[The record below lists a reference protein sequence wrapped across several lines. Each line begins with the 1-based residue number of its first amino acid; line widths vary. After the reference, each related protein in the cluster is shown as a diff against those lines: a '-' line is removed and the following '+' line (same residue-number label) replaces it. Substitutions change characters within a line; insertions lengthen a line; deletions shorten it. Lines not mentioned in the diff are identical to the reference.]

1 MRRLKN
7 QKHKLGYGYKR
18 GKRVLC
24 VLQRGIHKGLS
35 LVLSF
40 CLAFQP
46 LLLQAQALG
55 ARSPVAQES
64 QGIKAADGVG
74 SVFRPT
80 VGKAGNDVPLIDI
93 VRPNGQGLSHNKYD
107 SFNVDTHG
115 VILNNSTEEVSRSQL
130 GGLVPGNG
138 NLRYSGAAKVILNE
152 VVSANRSRLEGV
164 SEVHGHMAD
173 VIIAN
178 PNGITCN
185 GCGFINTP
193 RVTLSTGQPIIG
205 ADGALSGLRVEGG
218 DITIGSRGADGSA
231 LDIFD
236 LVSRKISIGGPI
248 QVKGDLAVIAG
259 HNHFDY
265 DKREATS
272 LGSDGKEPELA
283 IDSSEFGGMY
293 AGQIRVI
300 ANDKGAGVK
309 MRGDMVAN
317 AGAMRLTSDGKLV
330 IAKARAKGAVKA
342 HSHHDSVHVKDLLF
356 SEEAVE
362 LKALKH
368 VELAEQ
374 ARVAASGAVDV
385 HADLIKLQSHA
396 LLASGIGSD
405 GQQSATGSLHLQAA
419 KLEAGN
425 GRIAAG
431 DLLEIQAATIDL
443 SRMQDNDQ
451 TGVSSLGDLTIKT
464 NQITA
469 LNNHI
474 GAKGNIV
481 LSADDAL
488 TVGAGHYSAGGSLL
502 VEAAELTSRARL
514 VAEQKIDL
522 YAHHGALIQEGTVWS
537 NGKITLDAYGALNHT
552 GDIVSMQQVALT
564 AGGMLTTSQESTILS
579 YDVVLSADALTQAG
593 TVEAQE
599 GALTLQVRDGV
610 ANNGTM
616 RGESVD
622 AHIGAFTNQGT
633 FIATDDLHL
642 MVSAQEGADPQQAFL
657 ENTSEGVLQS
667 GGVFVVIAGQ
677 LDNAGVLGSSG
688 ENVALN
694 VAGNVSNSGLI
705 YAKKSMDLFSDG
717 NLSNTQG
724 RIIAEEALT
733 IGGLKEIR
741 AGHINNEAG
750 LLSALAGEMKIVATS
765 FVNKS
770 AETTNSDQQNAT
782 HDEGAHVLARDGLRI
797 DVGSFENVDG
807 LISTQGAVNIVAD
820 SVIQAGHIE
829 IERGDLQLTSH
840 GDLSNSGTI
849 ESNDTIALHAQTNLS
864 QTGRIVSKKRV
875 ELSSDG
881 ILTMGET
888 SEVGAYDVTLKAGTL
903 AQAGLVEAQGGV
915 LTLESHGDLTN
926 SGTIASNGAITVNAQ
941 NTLNQTG
948 RIVSQKRIEL
958 STDGTLTLGE
968 TSQIGGYD
976 VALKAGTLNQAGLI
990 EAQGEELTLESYG
1003 DLTNSGMLASNGV
1016 IALRAQNTLNQT
1028 GRIVA
1033 QERIELSTDGTL
1045 TLGEPSK
1052 VAAYDVMLK
1061 AGTLTQ
1067 AGLVEAQGGVLTLNS
1082 HGVLSNSGI
1091 MVGGVVDA
1099 KLGSLANSGQL
1110 LASDS
1115 FTLIAESHDPSLG
1128 QVALVLNGEDG
1139 VLKSGGAFVLTADV
1153 LDNAG
1158 SIGSSG
1164 DGVALNVSADMS
1176 NSGLIYAKKSAI
1188 FSLDGDF
1195 INKFAD
1201 VIAEDNLIIRGLSGE
1216 RAGHVINSSGLL
1228 EAVSGDMTFD
1238 VSALTNMREGG
1249 VEVTDKVVGHSYV
1262 RGEWKKTE
1270 VRHEQIKENIDTTI
1284 IRQQPHFTNGA
1295 AQILAGRH
1303 LTVHAGD
1310 IRNSYSLI
1318 AANGNIE
1325 MQGDTL
1331 LNEGRDLI
1339 ETTKIVTEAHRRRKH
1354 CHTLLGGC
1362 TFTGIKDRGSTT
1374 DTKTTTRTYDA
1385 VYGTIEAGGTLD
1397 VKVTDTLD
1405 NHAVREGAGQIGLSS
1420 GNKGLT
1426 GVKNTDV
1433 DGFKPS
1439 ISYSSG
1445 DQGLAGGQTPDFDGS
1460 KPLISDDRLDGII
1473 NGLKGHKGLFAPST
1487 KTPAPESIQVPTQDG
1502 LSSVKTEL
1510 AGSQSP
1516 DVPFLIETRQ
1526 DFINP
1531 SKFLG
1536 SDYYLKKIGNY
1547 KPEHVFK
1554 RLGDA
1559 YFEYRLVGEQIF
1571 ELTGNRTL
1579 LDIED
1584 PNAQMQRLYDNAV
1597 EQQGPLGLVLGK
1609 PLTPQQIAGIKK
1621 DMIWLETHLV
1631 DGQEVLVPHVYLVPN
1646 SSLAQDVYG
1655 AKTQQENL
1663 ASARLKGNGVTLNA
1677 DRLTN
1682 SGAVVSDDALHVS
1695 TTQTLFNNGGFL
1707 LGTGAVELTSNGLL
1721 ANSSGVIHGDTVTMT
1736 GDTIVNSTAKIRD
1749 TNAYGFVDRAG
1760 QKGQILSDHELN
1772 IQSLGDLGA
1781 EGGEFTSG
1789 GPMTMII
1796 GGSAT
1801 FSALALE
1808 SDHKETL
1815 EKGHYN
1821 AQSSEH
1827 RLTEVKSDGDLTIV
1841 TGGALNLEGKFKAKG
1856 NGDFTSGGALTAT
1869 SVQDF
1874 NSSDWDYRGKEG
1886 DESKQKNKFRQQS
1899 TEVTTNK
1906 TTIEAEGELSMH
1918 AKDGHL
1924 TLDAIGAKS
1933 GGETHLA
1940 SDRGKVKLLTKK
1952 DQDFKDVYQRNENL
1966 VWWSE
1971 GDEGYLKETIEYVTI
1986 DAKGGMKIDAGDG
1999 IVVEYEATG
2008 DLDKSLE
2015 QLSRSPGLAWIKQL
2029 RDDPVLSKQVDW
2041 QAVKAEFK
2049 DWDYKAQGLTEAGAA
2064 LVALAV
2070 TAVTGGAA
2078 SGAASAI
2085 TGALGLGSSTAMN
2098 AAIQAGVQAL
2108 INKSA
2113 VALVNNRGNIAG
2125 ALHELGSSK
2134 NILSI
2139 VSSMLTAG
2147 LTSQITEMA
2156 GVGQSLPK
2164 TAPFVDRIALEAEK
2178 NLIKAAIGTGV
2189 QTALEGGSLDK
2200 NFFNNL
2206 RIALSDTV
2214 GKSLAE
2220 EIGTAKAEGKIDT
2233 VTQIVAH
2240 AGLGCLKGAVASG
2253 ACSAGAIGGA
2263 VGEATAMLQFK
2274 LWSKNLIQKE
2284 IAALDGRIPTAEEQA
2299 RINAKI
2305 EAQFAD
2311 FSDRAIDVA
2320 RITGGFAAALAGGD
2334 VNTGADAAGNAA
2346 ENNFLPAVAALAA
2359 FIVSLTPEELA
2370 ALSLFMAGGATIV
2383 QSPNNRTAIADF
2395 LTYWFASKNSA
2406 EDSEKTNQNS
2416 KEEKNKASQANAKDP
2431 QNNNDDD
2438 NDGKGKKLNKAREHH
2453 DKKRDEKKQEL
2464 NDEGCRT
2471 CKTEIVFKT
2480 KTDKGVVRSR
2490 ADIVYIENGK
2500 IKIGEVKTGKNSK
2513 LSEQQKILKEAYKEG
2528 NAEPTKGKFTEF
2540 LKDNKEFLEKYQKD
2554 FKDFKGSKK
2563 ELENEN
2569 RKWIKEQ
2576 LNNKLDK
2583 TDVNVFHYPGLFE

>member
-1 MRRLKN
+1 MRGLKD
-7 QKHKLGYGYKR
+7 QKHRLGYGYKLWQ
-18 GKRVLC
+18 RVLC

-236 LVSRKISIGGPI
+236 LVSRKISVGGPI

-259 HNHFDY
+259 RNHFDY

-374 ARVAASGAVDV
+374 ARVAASGTVDV
-385 HADLIKLQSHA
+385 GADLIKLQSHA

-464 NQITA
+464 NQISA

-514 VAEQKIDL
+514 VAEQKVDL

-537 NGKITLDAYGALNHT
+537 NGKITLDAHGALNHT

-610 ANNGTM
+610 INNGTM

-642 MVSAQEGADPQQAFL
+642 MVSTQEGADPQQAFL
-657 ENTSEGVLQS
+657 KNTSEGVLQS
-667 GGVFVVIAGQ
+667 GGVFVVTAGQ
-677 LDNAGVLGSSG
+677 LDNAGALGSSG

-717 NLSNTQG
+717 DLTNTQG
-724 RIIAEEALT
+724 RMIAEEALS
-733 IGGLKEIR
+733 IGGLKETR

-770 AETTNSDQQNAT
+770 AETTNSEQQNAT

-864 QTGRIVSKKRV
+864 QTGRIVSKKRI

-888 SEVGAYDVTLKAGTL
+888 SEVGAYDVTLKA
-903 AQAGLVEAQGGV
+903 
-915 LTLESHGDLTN
+915 S
-926 SGTIASNGAITVNAQ
+926 
-941 NTLNQTG
+941 
-948 RIVSQKRIEL
+948 
-958 STDGTLTLGE
+958 
-968 TSQIGGYD
+968 
-976 VALKAGTLNQAGLI
+976 
-990 EAQGEELTLESYG
+990 
-1003 DLTNSGMLASNGV
+1003 
-1016 IALRAQNTLNQT
+1016 
-1028 GRIVA
+1028 
-1033 QERIELSTDGTL
+1033 
-1045 TLGEPSK
+1045 
-1052 VAAYDVMLK
+1052 
-1061 AGTLTQ
+1061 TLTQ

-1082 HGVLSNSGI
+1082 HDVLSNSGI

-1115 FTLIAESHDPSLG
+1115 FTLVAKSHDPSLG

-1164 DGVALNVSADMS
+1164 DGVALNVSADLS

-1228 EAVSGDMTFD
+1228 EAVSGDMIFD

-1249 VEVTDKVVGHSYV
+1249 VEVSDKVISHSYV
-1262 RGEWKKTE
+1262 RGEWKDVE
-1270 VRHEQIKENIDTTI
+1270 NIDHLRIKENIDTTI
-1284 IRQQPHFTNGA
+1284 IRQQPHFTNNA
-1295 AQILAGRH
+1295 AQILVGHH
-1303 LTVHAGD
+1303 LTINAGD

-1325 MQGDTL
+1325 MHGDTL

-1339 ETTKIVTEAHRRRKH
+1339 ETTKIVTETRYRHKQCSITNPA
-1354 CHTLLGGC
+1354 CINGAEEWDGP
-1362 TFTGIKDRGSTT
+1362 TFTQTLK
-1374 DTKTTTRTYDA
+1374 RTYDA

-1397 VKVTDTLD
+1397 AKLTGYID
-1405 NHAVREGAGQIGLSS
+1405 NHAVREGVEQVGLSS
-1420 GNKGLT
+1420 GEKGLA
-1426 GVKNTDV
+1426 GVKNT
-1433 DGFKPS
+1433 
-1439 ISYSSG
+1439 
-1445 DQGLAGGQTPDFDGS
+1445 DFDGS

-1510 AGSQSP
+1510 DQTQSP
-1516 DVPFLIETRQ
+1516 DVPFLVETRQ

-1547 KPEHVFK
+1547 KPENVFK

-1579 LDIED
+1579 LDDED
-1584 PNAQMQRLYDNAV
+1584 PNAQMQTLYDNAV

-1609 PLTPQQIAGIKK
+1609 PLTPQQIAEIKK

-1631 DGQEVLVPHVYLVPN
+1631 DGQEVLVPHVYLASN
-1646 SSLAQDVYG
+1646 TSLAQDVYG
-1655 AKTQQENL
+1655 AKTQQGNL
-1663 ASARLKGNGVTLNA
+1663 ASARLKGNGVTIET

-1682 SGAVVSDDALHVS
+1682 SGTISSNGALHVS
-1695 TTQTLFNNGGFL
+1695 TTQTLFNDGGFL
-1707 LGTGAVELTSNGLL
+1707 LGSGAVDLSSGDLL
-1721 ANSSGVIHGDTVTMT
+1721 ANSSGVILGDIITLNAK
-1736 GDTIVNSTAKIRD
+1736 TIIDGTAKIRD
-1749 TNAYGFVDRAG
+1749 TNEYGFVDRSG
-1760 QKGQILSDHELN
+1760 QQAQIISIQDLN
-1772 IQSLGDLGA
+1772 IHSLGDLSMT
-1781 EGGEFTSG
+1781 GGQWSSG
-1789 GPMTMII
+1789 GSTTVIVD
-1796 GGSAT
+1796 GSAT
-1801 FSALALE
+1801 FGSLVLE

-1827 RLTEVKSDGDLTIV
+1827 RLTEVNSDGDLTIV
-1841 TGGALNLEGKFKAKG
+1841 TGGELNLEGKFKAKG
-1856 NGDFTSGGALTAT
+1856 NGDFTSGGALNVV
-1869 SVQDF
+1869 SEQDF
-1874 NSSDWDYRGKEG
+1874 NSFDLDLRGKEG
-1886 DESKQKNKFRQQS
+1886 DKSKQKNKFRQQS

-1906 TTIEAEGELSMH
+1906 TTIETEGNLSMH
-1918 AKDGHL
+1918 AQNGDL
-1924 TLDAIGAKS
+1924 TLDAAGLSS
-1933 GGETHLA
+1933 GGQTHLA
-1940 SDRGKVKLLTKK
+1940 SDTGKIKFLTNK

-1966 VWWSE
+1966 VWWNE
-1971 GDEGYLKETIEYVTI
+1971 RDKGYLKETIEHVTI
-1986 DAKGGMKIDAGDG
+1986 DAKGGIKLDAGDG
-1999 IVVEYEATG
+1999 FVVEYEATG

-2015 QLSRSPGLAWIKQL
+2015 QLSRSPGMAWIKQL
-2029 RDDPVLSKQVDW
+2029 RDDPELSKQVDW

-2134 NILSI
+2134 NVLSI

-2147 LTSQITEMA
+2147 LTSQLTEMA

-2164 TAPFVDRIALEAEK
+2164 TAPLVDRITREAEK

-2253 ACSAGAIGGA
+2253 ACTAGAVGGA
-2263 VGEATAMLQFK
+2263 VGEATAMLQFQ
-2274 LWSKNLIQKE
+2274 LWVQGIVKE
-2284 IAALDGRIPTAEEQA
+2284 EMGDLNGRTPTPEEEA

-2305 EAQFAD
+2305 DAQFAD
-2311 FSDRAIDVA
+2311 FRDHTIDVA
-2320 RITGGFAAALAGGD
+2320 RAAGGVAAALAGGD
-2334 VNTGADAAGNAA
+2334 VDAGADAAGNAA
-2346 ENNFLPAVAALAA
+2346 ANNFL
-2359 FIVSLTPEELA
+2359 
-2370 ALSLFMAGGATIV
+2370 G
-2383 QSPNNRTAIADF
+2383 
-2395 LTYWFASKNSA
+2395 SA
-2406 EDSEKTNQNS
+2406 Q
-2416 KEEKNKASQANAKDP
+2416 
-2431 QNNNDDD
+2431 
-2438 NDGKGKKLNKAREHH
+2438 
-2453 DKKRDEKKQEL
+2453 
-2464 NDEGCRT
+2464 
-2471 CKTEIVFKT
+2471 
-2480 KTDKGVVRSR
+2480 R
-2490 ADIVYIENGK
+2490 A
-2500 IKIGEVKTGKNSK
+2500 
-2513 LSEQQKILKEAYKEG
+2513 QM
-2528 NAEPTKGKFTEF
+2528 
-2540 LKDNKEFLEKYQKD
+2540 
-2554 FKDFKGSKK
+2554 KK
-2563 ELENEN
+2563 ELEECPDDQC
-2569 RKWIKEQ
+2569 RR
-2576 LNNKLDK
+2576 
-2583 TDVNVFHYPGLFE
+2583 DVNEKWFEIDEQQDRTFSTGLMAGLIADIPIKLYELADGAVKNMMLQMIIFASNPRGGVEKSVKDIGTGASWVVSGHVIDDVWEGAGQFWGGVEDSFIGDIDYVKENLEKAGVDGAFNAGFESGRLSAGVLENFAGGAGVVKGGIKLGEKAVIKFNARKDFAQFASKKNLAELAAQGDPDKLAARKELTKLAAKEKKLWLKEKPTKFTDSKFGQTNKAYQRDDLFDPNKMVSWTVKGEEVWGTNIERMETGRAPIGYDGEPVELHHLKQTHEGPIAEIGSKDHNKYSSVIHAPSKTHQSLIEREKFNKWREEYWKERAKGYREQKNSNLGEIIDMKWGIIGLDFDRWGQEHRQ

>member
-1 MRRLKN
+1 MRGLKD
-7 QKHKLGYGYKR
+7 QKHRLGYGYKLWQ
-18 GKRVLC
+18 RVLC

-218 DITIGSRGADGSA
+218 DITIGARGADGSA

-259 HNHFDY
+259 RNHFDY

-368 VELAEQ
+368 VELEKN
-374 ARVAASGAVDV
+374 ARVAASGTVDV
-385 HADLIKLQSHA
+385 GADLIKLQSHA

-405 GQQSATGSLHLQAA
+405 GQQSATGFLHLQAA

-481 LSADDAL
+481 LSADDGL

-514 VAEQKIDL
+514 VAEQKVDL
-522 YAHHGALIQEGTVWS
+522 YAHHGALIQEGTVLS
-537 NGKITLDAYGALNHT
+537 NGKITLDAHGALNHT

-642 MVSAQEGADPQQAFL
+642 MVSTQEGADPQQAFL
-657 ENTSEGVLQS
+657 KNTSEGVLQS
-667 GGVFVVIAGQ
+667 GGVFVVTAGQ
-677 LDNAGVLGSSG
+677 LDNAGALGSSG

-705 YAKKSMDLFSDG
+705 YAKKSMDVFSDG
-717 NLSNTQG
+717 DLTNTQG
-724 RIIAEEALT
+724 RMIAEEALS

-770 AETTNSDQQNAT
+770 AEATNSDQQNAT

-864 QTGRIVSKKRV
+864 QTGRIVSQKRI

-881 ILTMGET
+881 ILTLGET
-888 SEVGAYDVTLKAGTL
+888 SEVGAYDVT
-903 AQAGLVEAQGGV
+903 
-915 LTLESHGDLTN
+915 
-926 SGTIASNGAITVNAQ
+926 
-941 NTLNQTG
+941 
-948 RIVSQKRIEL
+948 
-958 STDGTLTLGE
+958 
-968 TSQIGGYD
+968 
-976 VALKAGTLNQAGLI
+976 
-990 EAQGEELTLESYG
+990 
-1003 DLTNSGMLASNGV
+1003 
-1016 IALRAQNTLNQT
+1016 
-1028 GRIVA
+1028 
-1033 QERIELSTDGTL
+1033 
-1045 TLGEPSK
+1045 
-1052 VAAYDVMLK
+1052 LK

-1082 HGVLSNSGI
+1082 HDVLSNSGI

-1115 FTLIAESHDPSLG
+1115 FTLVAKSHDPSLG

-1164 DGVALNVSADMS
+1164 DGVALNVSADLS

-1201 VIAEDNLIIRGLSGE
+1201 VIAEENLIIRGLSGE

-1249 VEVTDKVVGHSYV
+1249 VEVSDKVVSHSYV
-1262 RGEWKKTE
+1262 RGEWKDVE
-1270 VRHEQIKENIDTTI
+1270 NIDHLRIKENIDTTI
-1284 IRQQPHFTNGA
+1284 IRQQPHFTNNA
-1295 AQILAGRH
+1295 AQILVGHH
-1303 LTVHAGD
+1303 LTINAGD

-1325 MQGDTL
+1325 MHGDTL

-1339 ETTKIVTEAHRRRKH
+1339 ETTKVVTETRYRHKDCNFWTSLGCIAH
-1354 CHTLLGGC
+1354 GADEWDGP
-1362 TFTGIKDRGSTT
+1362 TFTQTLK
-1374 DTKTTTRTYDA
+1374 RTYDT

-1397 VKVTDTLD
+1397 AKLTGYID
-1405 NHAVREGAGQIGLSS
+1405 NHAVREGVEQVGLSS
-1420 GNKGLT
+1420 GDKGLA
-1426 GVKNTDV
+1426 GVKNT
-1433 DGFKPS
+1433 
-1439 ISYSSG
+1439 
-1445 DQGLAGGQTPDFDGS
+1445 DFDGS

-1502 LSSVKTEL
+1502 LNSVKTEL
-1510 AGSQSP
+1510 DKTQSP
-1516 DVPFLIETRQ
+1516 DVPFLVETRP

-1554 RLGDA
+1554 KLGDA

-1579 LDIED
+1579 LDVED

-1597 EQQGPLGLVLGK
+1597 EQQDPLELELGK

-1631 DGQEVLVPHVYLVPN
+1631 DGQEVLVPHVYLAPN
-1646 SSLAQDVYG
+1646 TSLAQDVYG
-1655 AKTQQENL
+1655 AKTQQGNL
-1663 ASARLKGNGVTLNA
+1663 ASARIKGNGVTIET
-1677 DRLTN
+1677 DRFAN
-1682 SGAVVSDDALHVS
+1682 SGTISSNGALHVS
-1695 TTQTLFNNGGFL
+1695 TTQTLFNDGGFL
-1707 LGTGAVELTSNGLL
+1707 LGGGAVDLSSGDLL
-1721 ANSSGVIHGDTVTMT
+1721 ANSSGVILGNIITLNAK
-1736 GDTIVNSTAKIRD
+1736 TIIDGTAKIRD
-1749 TNAYGFVDRAG
+1749 TNEYGFVDLIG
-1760 QKGQILSDHELN
+1760 QQAQIISIEDLN
-1772 IQSLGDLGA
+1772 IHSLGDLSMT
-1781 EGGEFTSG
+1781 GGQWSSG
-1789 GPMTMII
+1789 GPMTVIVD
-1796 GGSAT
+1796 GSAT
-1801 FSALALE
+1801 FGSLVLE
-1808 SDHKETL
+1808 SDHKQTL

-1827 RLTEVKSDGDLTIV
+1827 RLTEVNSDGDLTIV
-1841 TGGALNLEGKFKAKG
+1841 TGGDLNLGGKFKAKG
-1856 NGDFTSGGALTAT
+1856 NGDFTSGGALNAI
-1869 SVQDF
+1869 SEQDF
-1874 NSSDWDYRGKEG
+1874 NSFDLDLRGKEG
-1886 DESKQKNKFRQQS
+1886 DKSKQKNKFRQQS

-1906 TTIEAEGELSMH
+1906 TTIETEGNLSMH
-1918 AKDGHL
+1918 AQNGDL

-1933 GGETHLA
+1933 GGQTHLA
-1940 SDRGKVKLLTKK
+1940 SDKGKIKFLTNK

-1971 GDEGYLKETIEYVTI
+1971 RDKGYLKETIEHVTI
-1986 DAKGGMKIDAGDG
+1986 DAKGGIKLDAGDG
-1999 IVVEYEATG
+1999 FVVEYQATG

-2015 QLSRSPGLAWIKQL
+2015 QLSRSPGMAWIKQL
-2029 RDDPVLSKQVDW
+2029 RDDPELSKQVDW

-2064 LVALAV
+2064 IVALAV

-2134 NILSI
+2134 NVLSI

-2164 TAPFVDRIALEAEK
+2164 TAPFVDRIASEAEK
-2178 NLIKAAIGTGV
+2178 NLIKAAIGTSV
-2189 QTALEGGSLDK
+2189 QTALEGGSFDK

-2253 ACSAGAIGGA
+2253 ACSAGAVGGA
-2263 VGEATAMLQFK
+2263 VGEATAMLQFQ
-2274 LWSKNLIQKE
+2274 LWVQGIVKE
-2284 IAALDGRIPTAEEQA
+2284 EMGDLNGRTPTAEEEA

-2305 EAQFAD
+2305 DAQFAD
-2311 FSDRAIDVA
+2311 FRDHTIDVA
-2320 RITGGFAAALAGGD
+2320 RAAGGVAAALAGGD
-2334 VNTGADAAGNAA
+2334 VDA
-2346 ENNFLPAVAALAA
+2346 
-2359 FIVSLTPEELA
+2359 
-2370 ALSLFMAGGATIV
+2370 
-2383 QSPNNRTAIADF
+2383 
-2395 LTYWFASKNSA
+2395 
-2406 EDSEKTNQNS
+2406 
-2416 KEEKNKASQANAKDP
+2416 
-2431 QNNNDDD
+2431 
-2438 NDGKGKKLNKAREHH
+2438 
-2453 DKKRDEKKQEL
+2453 
-2464 NDEGCRT
+2464 
-2471 CKTEIVFKT
+2471 
-2480 KTDKGVVRSR
+2480 
-2490 ADIVYIENGK
+2490 
-2500 IKIGEVKTGKNSK
+2500 
-2513 LSEQQKILKEAYKEG
+2513 
-2528 NAEPTKGKFTEF
+2528 
-2540 LKDNKEFLEKYQKD
+2540 
-2554 FKDFKGSKK
+2554 
-2563 ELENEN
+2563 
-2569 RKWIKEQ
+2569 
-2576 LNNKLDK
+2576 
-2583 TDVNVFHYPGLFE
+2583 

>member
-1 MRRLKN
+1 
-7 QKHKLGYGYKR
+7 
-18 GKRVLC
+18 
-24 VLQRGIHKGLS
+24 
-35 LVLSF
+35 
-40 CLAFQP
+40 
-46 LLLQAQALG
+46 
-55 ARSPVAQES
+55 
-64 QGIKAADGVG
+64 
-74 SVFRPT
+74 
-80 VGKAGNDVPLIDI
+80 
-93 VRPNGQGLSHNKYD
+93 
-107 SFNVDTHG
+107 
-115 VILNNSTEEVSRSQL
+115 
-130 GGLVPGNG
+130 
-138 NLRYSGAAKVILNE
+138 
-152 VVSANRSRLEGV
+152 
-164 SEVHGHMAD
+164 
-173 VIIAN
+173 
-178 PNGITCN
+178 
-185 GCGFINTP
+185 
-193 RVTLSTGQPIIG
+193 
-205 ADGALSGLRVEGG
+205 
-218 DITIGSRGADGSA
+218 
-231 LDIFD
+231 
-236 LVSRKISIGGPI
+236 
-248 QVKGDLAVIAG
+248 
-259 HNHFDY
+259 
-265 DKREATS
+265 
-272 LGSDGKEPELA
+272 
-283 IDSSEFGGMY
+283 
-293 AGQIRVI
+293 
-300 ANDKGAGVK
+300 
-309 MRGDMVAN
+309 
-317 AGAMRLTSDGKLV
+317 
-330 IAKARAKGAVKA
+330 
-342 HSHHDSVHVKDLLF
+342 
-356 SEEAVE
+356 
-362 LKALKH
+362 
-368 VELAEQ
+368 
-374 ARVAASGAVDV
+374 
-385 HADLIKLQSHA
+385 
-396 LLASGIGSD
+396 
-405 GQQSATGSLHLQAA
+405 
-419 KLEAGN
+419 
-425 GRIAAG
+425 
-431 DLLEIQAATIDL
+431 
-443 SRMQDNDQ
+443 
-451 TGVSSLGDLTIKT
+451 
-464 NQITA
+464 
-469 LNNHI
+469 
-474 GAKGNIV
+474 
-481 LSADDAL
+481 
-488 TVGAGHYSAGGSLL
+488 
-502 VEAAELTSRARL
+502 
-514 VAEQKIDL
+514 
-522 YAHHGALIQEGTVWS
+522 
-537 NGKITLDAYGALNHT
+537 
-552 GDIVSMQQVALT
+552 
-564 AGGMLTTSQESTILS
+564 
-579 YDVVLSADALTQAG
+579 
-593 TVEAQE
+593 
-599 GALTLQVRDGV
+599 
-610 ANNGTM
+610 
-616 RGESVD
+616 
-622 AHIGAFTNQGT
+622 
-633 FIATDDLHL
+633 
-642 MVSAQEGADPQQAFL
+642 
-657 ENTSEGVLQS
+657 
-667 GGVFVVIAGQ
+667 
-677 LDNAGVLGSSG
+677 
-688 ENVALN
+688 
-694 VAGNVSNSGLI
+694 
-705 YAKKSMDLFSDG
+705 
-717 NLSNTQG
+717 
-724 RIIAEEALT
+724 
-733 IGGLKEIR
+733 
-741 AGHINNEAG
+741 
-750 LLSALAGEMKIVATS
+750 
-765 FVNKS
+765 
-770 AETTNSDQQNAT
+770 
-782 HDEGAHVLARDGLRI
+782 
-797 DVGSFENVDG
+797 
-807 LISTQGAVNIVAD
+807 
-820 SVIQAGHIE
+820 
-829 IERGDLQLTSH
+829 
-840 GDLSNSGTI
+840 
-849 ESNDTIALHAQTNLS
+849 
-864 QTGRIVSKKRV
+864 
-875 ELSSDG
+875 
-881 ILTMGET
+881 
-888 SEVGAYDVTLKAGTL
+888 
-903 AQAGLVEAQGGV
+903 
-915 LTLESHGDLTN
+915 
-926 SGTIASNGAITVNAQ
+926 
-941 NTLNQTG
+941 
-948 RIVSQKRIEL
+948 
-958 STDGTLTLGE
+958 
-968 TSQIGGYD
+968 
-976 VALKAGTLNQAGLI
+976 
-990 EAQGEELTLESYG
+990 
-1003 DLTNSGMLASNGV
+1003 MLASNGV

-1091 MVGGVVDA
+1091 MVGTVVDA

-1164 DGVALNVSADMS
+1164 DGVALNVSADLS

-1195 INKFAD
+1195 INNFAD

-1228 EAVSGDMTFD
+1228 EAVLGDMTFD

-1295 AQILAGRH
+1295 AQILVGRH

-1354 CHTLLGGC
+1354 CKTLLGGC

-1502 LSSVKTEL
+1502 LNSVKTEL

-1677 DRLTN
+1677 DRFTN

-1760 QKGQILSDHELN
+1760 QKGQILSNHELN

-1789 GPMTMII
+1789 GPMTVIV

-1801 FSALALE
+1801 FGSLVLE

-1874 NSSDWDYRGKEG
+1874 NSFDLDLRGKEG
-1886 DESKQKNKFRQQS
+1886 DKSKQKNKFRQQS

-1933 GGETHLA
+1933 GGEMHLA
-1940 SDRGKVKLLTKK
+1940 SDTGKIKFLTNK

-1971 GDEGYLKETIEYVTI
+1971 GDEGYLKETIEHVTI

-2015 QLSRSPGLAWIKQL
+2015 QLSHSPGLAWIKQL
-2029 RDDPVLSKQVDW
+2029 RDDPELSKQVDW

-2164 TAPFVDRIALEAEK
+2164 TAPFVDRIALEAKK

-2253 ACSAGAIGGA
+2253 ACSAGAVGGA

-2274 LWSKNLIQKE
+2274 LWVQGIVKE
-2284 IAALDGRIPTAEEQA
+2284 EMGDLNGRTPTPEEEA

-2305 EAQFAD
+2305 DAQFAD
-2311 FSDRAIDVA
+2311 FRDHTIDVA
-2320 RITGGFAAALAGGD
+2320 RAAGGVAAALAGGNVD
-2334 VNTGADAAGNAA
+2334 AGADAAGNAA
-2346 ENNFLPAVAALAA
+2346 ANNFL
-2359 FIVSLTPEELA
+2359 
-2370 ALSLFMAGGATIV
+2370 G
-2383 QSPNNRTAIADF
+2383 
-2395 LTYWFASKNSA
+2395 SA
-2406 EDSEKTNQNS
+2406 Q
-2416 KEEKNKASQANAKDP
+2416 
-2431 QNNNDDD
+2431 
-2438 NDGKGKKLNKAREHH
+2438 
-2453 DKKRDEKKQEL
+2453 
-2464 NDEGCRT
+2464 
-2471 CKTEIVFKT
+2471 
-2480 KTDKGVVRSR
+2480 R
-2490 ADIVYIENGK
+2490 A
-2500 IKIGEVKTGKNSK
+2500 
-2513 LSEQQKILKEAYKEG
+2513 QM
-2528 NAEPTKGKFTEF
+2528 
-2540 LKDNKEFLEKYQKD
+2540 
-2554 FKDFKGSKK
+2554 KK
-2563 ELENEN
+2563 ELEECPDDQC
-2569 RKWIKEQ
+2569 RR
-2576 LNNKLDK
+2576 
-2583 TDVNVFHYPGLFE
+2583 DVNEKWFEIDEQQDRTFATGIMAGLIADAPIKLYELADGAVKNMMLQMIIFASNPRGGVEKSFKDIGTGASWVVSGHVIDDVWEGAGQFWGGVEDSFIGDIDYVKENIEKAGVDGAFNAGFESGRLSAGVLENFAGGAGVVKGGIKLGEKAVIKFNARKDFAQFASKKNLAKLAAQGDPAKHAAKKELTKLAAKEKKKWLKKKPTKFTDSKFGQTNKAYQRDDLFDPDRISKWRVNKKTVWGTNVERMKAGKAPIGFDGEPVELHHLKQTHEGPIAEIGSKDHNKYNSVIHAPSKTHQSLIEREKFKKWREEYWKERAKGYRKQTNSNLGGIIDMKWSIIGIDFDRWGQEHRQ

>member
-1 MRRLKN
+1 MRGLKN
-7 QKHKLGYGYKR
+7 QKHRLGYGYKR

-265 DKREATS
+265 HKREATS

-342 HSHHDSVHVKDLLF
+342 RSHHDSVHVKDLLF

-385 HADLIKLQSHA
+385 HADVIKLQSHA

-488 TVGAGHYSAGGSLL
+488 TVSAGHYSAGGSLL

-537 NGKITLDAYGALNHT
+537 NGKITLDAHGALNHT

-564 AGGMLTTSQESTILS
+564 AGGMLTTGQESTILS

-642 MVSAQEGADPQQAFL
+642 MVSTQEGADPQQAFL
-657 ENTSEGVLQS
+657 KNTSEGVLQS

-717 NLSNTQG
+717 DLTNTQG

-733 IGGLKEIR
+733 IGGLKETR

-797 DVGSFENVDG
+797 NVGNFENVDG
-807 LISTQGAVNIVAD
+807 LISTQGAINIVAD

-903 AQAGLVEAQGGV
+903 
-915 LTLESHGDLTN
+915 
-926 SGTIASNGAITVNAQ
+926 
-941 NTLNQTG
+941 
-948 RIVSQKRIEL
+948 
-958 STDGTLTLGE
+958 
-968 TSQIGGYD
+968 
-976 VALKAGTLNQAGLI
+976 
-990 EAQGEELTLESYG
+990 
-1003 DLTNSGMLASNGV
+1003 
-1016 IALRAQNTLNQT
+1016 
-1028 GRIVA
+1028 
-1033 QERIELSTDGTL
+1033 
-1045 TLGEPSK
+1045 
-1052 VAAYDVMLK
+1052 
-1061 AGTLTQ
+1061 TQ

-1082 HGVLSNSGI
+1082 HDVLSNSGI

-1110 LASDS
+1110 LASNS
-1115 FTLIAESHDPSLG
+1115 FTLIAKSHDPSLG

-1164 DGVALNVSADMS
+1164 DGVALNVSADLS

-1249 VEVTDKVVGHSYV
+1249 VEVSDKVISHSYV
-1262 RGEWKKTE
+1262 RGEWTPIPNVK
-1270 VRHEQIKENIDTTI
+1270 HHQIKEDVDTTI
-1284 IRQQPHFTNGA
+1284 SRQQPHFTNNA
-1295 AQILAGRH
+1295 AQILVGRH

-1325 MQGDTL
+1325 MHGDTL

-1339 ETTKIVTEAHRRRKH
+1339 ETTEIVTETHRREKKCRPWNAG
-1354 CHTLLGGC
+1354 CHAGGI
-1362 TFTGIKDRGSTT
+1362 TDEGHYT
-1374 DTKTTTRTYDA
+1374 DTQTTVRTYDA

-1397 VKVTDTLD
+1397 AKLTGYID
-1405 NHAVREGAGQIGLSS
+1405 NHAVREGVEQVGLSS
-1420 GNKGLT
+1420 GDKGLA
-1426 GVKNTDV
+1426 GVKNT
-1433 DGFKPS
+1433 
-1439 ISYSSG
+1439 
-1445 DQGLAGGQTPDFDGS
+1445 DFDGS

-1502 LSSVKTEL
+1502 LNSVKTEL

-1516 DVPFLIETRQ
+1516 DVPFLVETRQ

-1579 LDIED
+1579 LDVED

-1597 EQQGPLGLVLGK
+1597 EQQGPLGLELGK

-1631 DGQEVLVPHVYLVPN
+1631 DGQEVLVPHVYLAPT
-1646 SSLAQDVYG
+1646 SSSEQGIKNAQG
-1655 AKTQQENL
+1655 LQGNL
-1663 ASARLKGNGVTLNA
+1663 ASARLKGNGVTIET

-1682 SGAVVSDDALHVS
+1682 SGAVVSNDALHVS
-1695 TTQTLFNNGGFL
+1695 TTQTLFNDGGFL
-1707 LGTGAVELTSNGLL
+1707 DARGAVELTSNGLL

-1749 TNAYGFVDRAG
+1749 TNEYGFVDRAG

-1772 IQSLGDLGA
+1772 IQSLGDLGS

-1789 GPMTMII
+1789 GPMTVIV

-1801 FSALALE
+1801 FGSLVLE

-1841 TGGALNLEGKFKAKG
+1841 TGGELNLEGKFKAKG
-1856 NGDFTSGGALTAT
+1856 NGDFTSGGALTVT

-1874 NSSDWDYRGKEG
+1874 NSSDLDDRGKEG
-1886 DESKQKNKFRQQS
+1886 DKSKQKNKFRQQS

-1906 TTIEAEGELSMH
+1906 TTIEAEGDLSMH

-1924 TLDAIGAKS
+1924 TLGAAGLSS
-1933 GGETHLA
+1933 GGQTHLA
-1940 SDRGKVKLLTKK
+1940 SDTGKIKFLTNK

-1971 GDEGYLKETIEYVTI
+1971 SDKGYLKETIEHVTI
-1986 DAKGGMKIDAGDG
+1986 DAKGGIKLDAGDG
-1999 IVVEYEATG
+1999 FVVEYEATG

-2015 QLSRSPGLAWIKQL
+2015 QLSRSPGMAWIKQL
-2029 RDDPVLSKQVDW
+2029 RDDPELSKQVDW

-2064 LVALAV
+2064 IVALAV

-2134 NILSI
+2134 NVLSI

-2147 LTSQITEMA
+2147 LTSQLTEMA

-2164 TAPFVDRIALEAEK
+2164 TAPFVDRIALEAKK
-2178 NLIKAAIGTGV
+2178 NLIKAAIGTSV

-2240 AGLGCLKGAVASG
+2240 AGLGCLKGEVASG
-2253 ACSAGAIGGA
+2253 ACTAGAVGGA
-2263 VGEATAMLQFK
+2263 VGEATAMLQFQ
-2274 LWSKNLIQKE
+2274 LWVQGIVKE
-2284 IAALDGRIPTAEEQA
+2284 EMGDLNGRTPTAEEQA
-2299 RINAKI
+2299 RITARI
-2305 EAQFAD
+2305 DAE
-2311 FSDRAIDVA
+2311 FSGFRDHTIDVA
-2320 RITGGFAAALAGGD
+2320 RAAGGVAAAIAGGD
-2334 VNTGADAAGNAA
+2334 VDAGADAAGNAA
-2346 ENNFLPAVAALAA
+2346 ANNY
-2359 FIVSLTPEELA
+2359 
-2370 ALSLFMAGGATIV
+2370 LS
-2383 QSPNNRTAIADF
+2383 
-2395 LTYWFASKNSA
+2395 SA
-2406 EDSEKTNQNS
+2406 Q
-2416 KEEKNKASQANAKDP
+2416 QA
-2431 QNNNDDD
+2431 QM
-2438 NDGKGKKLNKAREHH
+2438 
-2453 DKKRDEKKQEL
+2453 
-2464 NDEGCRT
+2464 
-2471 CKTEIVFKT
+2471 
-2480 KTDKGVVRSR
+2480 
-2490 ADIVYIENGK
+2490 
-2500 IKIGEVKTGKNSK
+2500 
-2513 LSEQQKILKEAYKEG
+2513 
-2528 NAEPTKGKFTEF
+2528 
-2540 LKDNKEFLEKYQKD
+2540 
-2554 FKDFKGSKK
+2554 KK
-2563 ELENEN
+2563 ELEECPDDQC
-2569 RKWIKEQ
+2569 RR
-2576 LNNKLDK
+2576 
-2583 TDVNVFHYPGLFE
+2583 DVNEKWFEIDEQQDRTFSTGLMSGLIADTPIKLYELADGAVKNMMLQIMIFASNPWGGAKRAVKDIETGASWVVSGHVIDDAWEGAGQFWGGVEDAFIGDIDYVKENLEKAGVDGAFNAGFESGRLSAGVLENFAGGAGAAKGAINLGNKAVIKFIARKDFAQFASKKNLAELAAQGDSDKLAARKELTKLAAKEKKLWLKKKPTKFTDSKFGQTNKAYQRDDLFDPNKIVSWTVKGEEVWGTNIERMETGRAPIGYDGESVELHHLSQTHEGPIAEISHESHKKYTSVIHDNPKTHQSLIEREKFGKWREEYWKERAKGYREQTNNNLGGIIDMKWSIIGIDFDRWGQEHRQ

>member
-1 MRRLKN
+1 MRGLKN
-7 QKHKLGYGYKR
+7 QKHRLGYGYKR

-164 SEVHGHMAD
+164 SEVHGQMAD

-218 DITIGSRGADGSA
+218 DITIGARGADGSS

-236 LVSRKISIGGPI
+236 LVSRKISVGGPI

-265 DKREATS
+265 HKREATS

-385 HADLIKLQSHA
+385 HADVIKLQSHA

-451 TGVSSLGDLTIKT
+451 TGVSSLGDLIIKT

-502 VEAAELTSRARL
+502 VQAAELTSRARL

-522 YAHHGALIQEGTVWS
+522 YARSGDLVQEGTVWS
-537 NGKITLDAYGALNHT
+537 NGEITLDAHGALNHT
-552 GDIVSMQQVALT
+552 GDIISMQQVALT
-564 AGGMLTTSQESTILS
+564 AGGMLTTGQESTILS

-642 MVSAQEGADPQQAFL
+642 MVSTQEGADPQQAFL
-657 ENTSEGVLQS
+657 KNTSEGVLQS

-717 NLSNTQG
+717 DLTNTQG
-724 RIIAEEALT
+724 RIIAEEALS

-849 ESNDTIALHAQTNLS
+849 ESNDTIALHAQNTLN
-864 QTGRIVSKKRV
+864 QTGRIVSKKRI

-881 ILTMGET
+881 ILTLGET

-903 AQAGLVEAQGGV
+903 
-915 LTLESHGDLTN
+915 
-926 SGTIASNGAITVNAQ
+926 
-941 NTLNQTG
+941 
-948 RIVSQKRIEL
+948 
-958 STDGTLTLGE
+958 
-968 TSQIGGYD
+968 
-976 VALKAGTLNQAGLI
+976 
-990 EAQGEELTLESYG
+990 
-1003 DLTNSGMLASNGV
+1003 
-1016 IALRAQNTLNQT
+1016 
-1028 GRIVA
+1028 
-1033 QERIELSTDGTL
+1033 
-1045 TLGEPSK
+1045 
-1052 VAAYDVMLK
+1052 
-1061 AGTLTQ
+1061 TQ
-1067 AGLVEAQGGVLTLNS
+1067 DGLVEAQGGVLTLNS
-1082 HGVLSNSGI
+1082 HDVLSNSGI

-1099 KLGSLANSGQL
+1099 TLGSLANSGQL

-1164 DGVALNVSADMS
+1164 DGVALNVSADLS

-1249 VEVTDKVVGHSYV
+1249 VEVSDKVISHSYV
-1262 RGEWKKTE
+1262 RGEWENIPNVDKHTRIKK
-1270 VRHEQIKENIDTTI
+1270 NIDTTI
-1284 IRQQPHFTNGA
+1284 IRQQPHFTNNA
-1295 AQILAGRH
+1295 AQILVGRH

-1339 ETTKIVTEAHRRRKH
+1339 ETTKIVTETRYRYKQCSITNPA
-1354 CHTLLGGC
+1354 CIGQGAEEWDGP
-1362 TFTGIKDRGSTT
+1362 TFTQTPK
-1374 DTKTTTRTYDA
+1374 RTYDA

-1397 VKVTDTLD
+1397 AKLTGYID
-1405 NHAVREGAGQIGLSS
+1405 NHAVREGVEQVGLSS
-1420 GNKGLT
+1420 GDKGLA
-1426 GVKNTDV
+1426 GVKNT
-1433 DGFKPS
+1433 
-1439 ISYSSG
+1439 
-1445 DQGLAGGQTPDFDGS
+1445 DFDGS

-1502 LSSVKTEL
+1502 LNSVKTEL

-1516 DVPFLIETRQ
+1516 DVPFLVETRQ

-1579 LDIED
+1579 LDVED

-1631 DGQEVLVPHVYLVPN
+1631 DGQEVLVPHVYLAPT
-1646 SSLAQDVYG
+1646 SSSEQGIKNAQG
-1655 AKTQQENL
+1655 LQGNL
-1663 ASARLKGNGVTLNA
+1663 ASARLKGNGVTIET

-1682 SGAVVSDDALHVS
+1682 SGAVVSNDALHVS
-1695 TTQTLFNNGGFL
+1695 TTQTLFNDGGFL
-1707 LGTGAVELTSNGLL
+1707 DARGAVELTSNGLL

-1749 TNAYGFVDRAG
+1749 TNEYGFVDRAG

-1772 IQSLGDLGA
+1772 IQSLGDLGS

-1789 GPMTMII
+1789 GPMTVIV

-1801 FSALALE
+1801 FGSLVLE

-1841 TGGALNLEGKFKAKG
+1841 TGGELNLEGKFKAKG
-1856 NGDFTSGGALTAT
+1856 NGDFTSGGALTVT

-1874 NSSDWDYRGKEG
+1874 NSSDLDDRGKEG
-1886 DESKQKNKFRQQS
+1886 DKSKQKNKFRQQS

-1906 TTIEAEGELSMH
+1906 TTIEAEGDLSMH

-1924 TLDAIGAKS
+1924 TLGAAGLSS
-1933 GGETHLA
+1933 GGQTHLA
-1940 SDRGKVKLLTKK
+1940 SDTGKIKFLTNK

-1971 GDEGYLKETIEYVTI
+1971 SDKGYLKETIEHVTI
-1986 DAKGGMKIDAGDG
+1986 DAKGGIKLDAGDG
-1999 IVVEYEATG
+1999 FVVEYEATG

-2015 QLSRSPGLAWIKQL
+2015 QLSRSPGMAWIKQL
-2029 RDDPVLSKQVDW
+2029 RDDPELSKQVDW

-2064 LVALAV
+2064 IVALAV

-2134 NILSI
+2134 NVLSI

-2147 LTSQITEMA
+2147 LTSQLTEMA

-2164 TAPFVDRIALEAEK
+2164 TAPFVDRIALEAKK

-2253 ACSAGAIGGA
+2253 ACTAGAVGGA

-2274 LWSKNLIQKE
+2274 LSTKNFIQKE
-2284 IAALDGRIPTAEEQA
+2284 IAALDGRVPTAEEQA

-2305 EAQFAD
+2305 EAQFSD
-2311 FSDRAIDVA
+2311 FNDHAIDIA
-2320 RITGGFAAALAGGD
+2320 RIAGGFAAALAGGD

-2346 ENNFLPAVAALAA
+2346 ENNFLPAVAAAVA
-2359 FIVSLTPEELA
+2359 FIVSLTPQELA

-2416 KEEKNKASQANAKDP
+2416 QEEKNKDSQKESKNKKKNGNNKEP
-2431 QNNNDDD
+2431 QNNNDGTG
-2438 NDGKGKKLNKAREHH
+2438 NILGQVRKHH

-2464 NDEGCRT
+2464 KDEGCRT

>member
-1 MRRLKN
+1 MRGLKD
-7 QKHKLGYGYKR
+7 QKHRLRYGYKR

-218 DITIGSRGADGSA
+218 DITIGARGADGSA

-265 DKREATS
+265 HKREATS

-342 HSHHDSVHVKDLLF
+342 RSHHDSVHVKDLLF

-385 HADLIKLQSHA
+385 RADVIKLQSHA
-396 LLASGIGSD
+396 LIASGIGSD
-405 GQQSATGSLHLQAA
+405 GQQSATGSLHLKAT

-502 VEAAELTSRARL
+502 VQAAELTSGAHL

-522 YAHHGALIQEGTVWS
+522 YARSGDLVQEGTVWS
-537 NGKITLDAYGALNHT
+537 NGKITLDAHGALNHT

-564 AGGMLTTSQESTILS
+564 AGGMLTTGQESTILS

-610 ANNGTM
+610 INSGTM

-642 MVSAQEGADPQQAFL
+642 MVNAQEGVDPQQAFL

-717 NLSNTQG
+717 NLSNIQG

-849 ESNDTIALHAQTNLS
+849 ESNDTIALHAQNTLN
-864 QTGRIVSKKRV
+864 QTGRIVSKKRI

-903 AQAGLVEAQGGV
+903 
-915 LTLESHGDLTN
+915 
-926 SGTIASNGAITVNAQ
+926 
-941 NTLNQTG
+941 
-948 RIVSQKRIEL
+948 
-958 STDGTLTLGE
+958 
-968 TSQIGGYD
+968 
-976 VALKAGTLNQAGLI
+976 
-990 EAQGEELTLESYG
+990 
-1003 DLTNSGMLASNGV
+1003 
-1016 IALRAQNTLNQT
+1016 
-1028 GRIVA
+1028 
-1033 QERIELSTDGTL
+1033 
-1045 TLGEPSK
+1045 
-1052 VAAYDVMLK
+1052 
-1061 AGTLTQ
+1061 TQ
-1067 AGLVEAQGGVLTLNS
+1067 DGLVEAQGGVLTLNS
-1082 HGVLSNSGI
+1082 HDVLSNSGI

-1110 LASDS
+1110 LASNS
-1115 FTLIAESHDPSLG
+1115 FTLVAESHDPSLG

-1164 DGVALNVSADMS
+1164 DGVALNVSADLS

-1249 VEVTDKVVGHSYV
+1249 VEVSDKVISHSYV
-1262 RGEWKKTE
+1262 RGEWENIPNVDKHTRIKK
-1270 VRHEQIKENIDTTI
+1270 NIDTTI
-1284 IRQQPHFTNGA
+1284 IRQQPHFINNA
-1295 AQILAGRH
+1295 AQILVGRH
-1303 LTVHAGD
+1303 FTVHAGD

-1339 ETTKIVTEAHRRRKH
+1339 ETTKIVTKTRYRYKQ
-1354 CHTLLGGC
+1354 CSITNPGC
-1362 TFTGIKDRGSTT
+1362 IAQGAEEWDGPTFTQTT
-1374 DTKTTTRTYDA
+1374 KRTYDA

-1397 VKVTDTLD
+1397 AKLTGYID
-1405 NHAVREGAGQIGLSS
+1405 NHAVREGVEQVGLSS
-1420 GNKGLT
+1420 GDKGLA
-1426 GVKNTDV
+1426 GVKNT
-1433 DGFKPS
+1433 
-1439 ISYSSG
+1439 
-1445 DQGLAGGQTPDFDGS
+1445 DFDGS

-1473 NGLKGHKGLFAPST
+1473 NGLKGHKGLFTPST
-1487 KTPAPESIQVPTQDG
+1487 KTPTPESIQVPTQDG
-1502 LSSVKTEL
+1502 LNSVKTEL
-1510 AGSQSP
+1510 DQTQSP
-1516 DVPFLIETRQ
+1516 DVPFLVETRQ

-1547 KPEHVFK
+1547 KPENVFK

-1579 LDIED
+1579 LDVED

-1597 EQQGPLGLVLGK
+1597 EQQDPLGLELGK
-1609 PLTPQQIAGIKK
+1609 PLTLQQIAGIKK

-1631 DGQEVLVPHVYLVPN
+1631 DGQEVLVPHVYLAPN
-1646 SSLAQDVYG
+1646 TSLAQDVYG
-1655 AKTQQENL
+1655 AKTQQGNL
-1663 ASARLKGNGVTLNA
+1663 ASARIKGNGVTIET
-1677 DRLTN
+1677 DRFAN
-1682 SGAVVSDDALHVS
+1682 SGTISSNGALHVS

-1707 LGTGAVELTSNGLL
+1707 LGSGAVDLSSQGLL
-1721 ANSSGVIHGDTVTMT
+1721 ANSSGVILGDIITLNAE
-1736 GDTIVNSTAKIRD
+1736 TIIDGTAKIRD
-1749 TNAYGFVDRAG
+1749 TNEYGFVDRDG
-1760 QKGQILSDHELN
+1760 QQAQIISIQDLN
-1772 IQSLGDLGA
+1772 IQSLGDLSM
-1781 EGGEFTSG
+1781 SG
-1789 GPMTMII
+1789 GQWSSGGSTTVIV

-1801 FSALALE
+1801 FGSLVLE

-1827 RLTEVKSDGDLTIV
+1827 RLAEVNSDGDLTIV
-1841 TGGALNLEGKFKAKG
+1841 TGGELNLEGKFKAKG
-1856 NGDFTSGGALTAT
+1856 NGDFTSGGAL
-1869 SVQDF
+1869 
-1874 NSSDWDYRGKEG
+1874 N
-1886 DESKQKNKFRQQS
+1886 
-1899 TEVTTNK
+1899 
-1906 TTIEAEGELSMH
+1906 
-1918 AKDGHL
+1918 
-1924 TLDAIGAKS
+1924 AIS
-1933 GGETHLA
+1933 
-1940 SDRGKVKLLTKK
+1940 
-1952 DQDFKDVYQRNENL
+1952 
-1966 VWWSE
+1966 
-1971 GDEGYLKETIEYVTI
+1971 
-1986 DAKGGMKIDAGDG
+1986 
-1999 IVVEYEATG
+1999 
-2008 DLDKSLE
+2008 
-2015 QLSRSPGLAWIKQL
+2015 
-2029 RDDPVLSKQVDW
+2029 
-2041 QAVKAEFK
+2041 
-2049 DWDYKAQGLTEAGAA
+2049 
-2064 LVALAV
+2064 
-2070 TAVTGGAA
+2070 
-2078 SGAASAI
+2078 
-2085 TGALGLGSSTAMN
+2085 
-2098 AAIQAGVQAL
+2098 
-2108 INKSA
+2108 
-2113 VALVNNRGNIAG
+2113 
-2125 ALHELGSSK
+2125 
-2134 NILSI
+2134 
-2139 VSSMLTAG
+2139 
-2147 LTSQITEMA
+2147 
-2156 GVGQSLPK
+2156 
-2164 TAPFVDRIALEAEK
+2164 
-2178 NLIKAAIGTGV
+2178 
-2189 QTALEGGSLDK
+2189 
-2200 NFFNNL
+2200 
-2206 RIALSDTV
+2206 
-2214 GKSLAE
+2214 
-2220 EIGTAKAEGKIDT
+2220 
-2233 VTQIVAH
+2233 
-2240 AGLGCLKGAVASG
+2240 
-2253 ACSAGAIGGA
+2253 
-2263 VGEATAMLQFK
+2263 
-2274 LWSKNLIQKE
+2274 
-2284 IAALDGRIPTAEEQA
+2284 
-2299 RINAKI
+2299 
-2305 EAQFAD
+2305 
-2311 FSDRAIDVA
+2311 
-2320 RITGGFAAALAGGD
+2320 
-2334 VNTGADAAGNAA
+2334 
-2346 ENNFLPAVAALAA
+2346 
-2359 FIVSLTPEELA
+2359 
-2370 ALSLFMAGGATIV
+2370 
-2383 QSPNNRTAIADF
+2383 
-2395 LTYWFASKNSA
+2395 
-2406 EDSEKTNQNS
+2406 
-2416 KEEKNKASQANAKDP
+2416 
-2431 QNNNDDD
+2431 
-2438 NDGKGKKLNKAREHH
+2438 
-2453 DKKRDEKKQEL
+2453 
-2464 NDEGCRT
+2464 
-2471 CKTEIVFKT
+2471 
-2480 KTDKGVVRSR
+2480 
-2490 ADIVYIENGK
+2490 
-2500 IKIGEVKTGKNSK
+2500 
-2513 LSEQQKILKEAYKEG
+2513 
-2528 NAEPTKGKFTEF
+2528 
-2540 LKDNKEFLEKYQKD
+2540 
-2554 FKDFKGSKK
+2554 
-2563 ELENEN
+2563 
-2569 RKWIKEQ
+2569 
-2576 LNNKLDK
+2576 
-2583 TDVNVFHYPGLFE
+2583 

>member
-1 MRRLKN
+1 
-7 QKHKLGYGYKR
+7 
-18 GKRVLC
+18 
-24 VLQRGIHKGLS
+24 
-35 LVLSF
+35 
-40 CLAFQP
+40 
-46 LLLQAQALG
+46 AQN
-55 ARSPVAQES
+55 
-64 QGIKAADGVG
+64 
-74 SVFRPT
+74 T
-80 VGKAGNDVPLIDI
+80 
-93 VRPNGQGLSHNKYD
+93 
-107 SFNVDTHG
+107 
-115 VILNNSTEEVSRSQL
+115 LN
-130 GGLVPGNG
+130 
-138 NLRYSGAAKVILNE
+138 
-152 VVSANRSRLEGV
+152 
-164 SEVHGHMAD
+164 
-173 VIIAN
+173 
-178 PNGITCN
+178 
-185 GCGFINTP
+185 
-193 RVTLSTGQPIIG
+193 
-205 ADGALSGLRVEGG
+205 
-218 DITIGSRGADGSA
+218 
-231 LDIFD
+231 
-236 LVSRKISIGGPI
+236 
-248 QVKGDLAVIAG
+248 
-259 HNHFDY
+259 
-265 DKREATS
+265 
-272 LGSDGKEPELA
+272 
-283 IDSSEFGGMY
+283 
-293 AGQIRVI
+293 
-300 ANDKGAGVK
+300 
-309 MRGDMVAN
+309 
-317 AGAMRLTSDGKLV
+317 
-330 IAKARAKGAVKA
+330 
-342 HSHHDSVHVKDLLF
+342 
-356 SEEAVE
+356 
-362 LKALKH
+362 
-368 VELAEQ
+368 
-374 ARVAASGAVDV
+374 
-385 HADLIKLQSHA
+385 
-396 LLASGIGSD
+396 
-405 GQQSATGSLHLQAA
+405 
-419 KLEAGN
+419 
-425 GRIAAG
+425 
-431 DLLEIQAATIDL
+431 
-443 SRMQDNDQ
+443 
-451 TGVSSLGDLTIKT
+451 
-464 NQITA
+464 
-469 LNNHI
+469 
-474 GAKGNIV
+474 
-481 LSADDAL
+481 
-488 TVGAGHYSAGGSLL
+488 
-502 VEAAELTSRARL
+502 
-514 VAEQKIDL
+514 
-522 YAHHGALIQEGTVWS
+522 
-537 NGKITLDAYGALNHT
+537 
-552 GDIVSMQQVALT
+552 
-564 AGGMLTTSQESTILS
+564 
-579 YDVVLSADALTQAG
+579 
-593 TVEAQE
+593 
-599 GALTLQVRDGV
+599 
-610 ANNGTM
+610 
-616 RGESVD
+616 
-622 AHIGAFTNQGT
+622 
-633 FIATDDLHL
+633 
-642 MVSAQEGADPQQAFL
+642 
-657 ENTSEGVLQS
+657 
-667 GGVFVVIAGQ
+667 
-677 LDNAGVLGSSG
+677 
-688 ENVALN
+688 
-694 VAGNVSNSGLI
+694 
-705 YAKKSMDLFSDG
+705 
-717 NLSNTQG
+717 
-724 RIIAEEALT
+724 
-733 IGGLKEIR
+733 
-741 AGHINNEAG
+741 
-750 LLSALAGEMKIVATS
+750 
-765 FVNKS
+765 
-770 AETTNSDQQNAT
+770 
-782 HDEGAHVLARDGLRI
+782 
-797 DVGSFENVDG
+797 
-807 LISTQGAVNIVAD
+807 
-820 SVIQAGHIE
+820 
-829 IERGDLQLTSH
+829 
-840 GDLSNSGTI
+840 
-849 ESNDTIALHAQTNLS
+849 
-864 QTGRIVSKKRV
+864 QTGRIVSQKRI
-875 ELSSDG
+875 ELSTDG
-881 ILTMGET
+881 TLTLGKT
-888 SEVGAYDVTLKAGTL
+888 SEVGGYDVALKAGTL
-903 AQAGLVEAQGGV
+903 AQAGLIEAQGEELTLESHGDLINSGTIASNGAITV
-915 LTLESHGDLTN
+915 RAQNTLNQTGRIVSQKRIELSTDGTLTLGETSQVGGYDVALKAGTLAQAGLIEAQGEELTLESHGDLTN

-948 RIVSQKRIEL
+948 RIVAQERIEL

-976 VALKAGTLNQAGLI
+976 VALKAGTLAQAGLI

-1045 TLGEPSK
+1045 TLGETSE
-1052 VAAYDVMLK
+1052 VAAYDVTLK

-1128 QVALVLNGEDG
+1128 QAALVLNGEDG

-1164 DGVALNVSADMS
+1164 DGVALNVSGDLS

-1195 INKFAD
+1195 INNFNFAD

-1238 VSALTNMREGG
+1238 VSALTNVREGG
-1249 VEVTDKVVGHSYV
+1249 VEVTDKVVNRNVHETSH
-1262 RGEWKKTE
+1262 TE
-1270 VRHEQIKENIDTTI
+1270 TDGWLFVDTTTTTT
-1284 IRQQPHFTNGA
+1284 RVTTTVSQQQPHFTNNA

-1318 AANGNIE
+1318 AANGNIV
-1325 MQGDTL
+1325 MHGDTL
-1331 LNEGRDLI
+1331 LNEGRDLT
-1339 ETTKIVTEAHRRRKH
+1339 ETTKIETTTHIE
-1354 CHTLLGGC
+1354 TTSSDILGAGLIQL
-1362 TFTGIKDRGSTT
+1362 GDT
-1374 DTKTTTRTYDA
+1374 DTWEYVDNPVITKRTYDA

-1405 NHAVREGAGQIGLSS
+1405 NHAVRDGAGQIGLSS

-1426 GVKNTDV
+1426 GVKNTDF

-1445 DQGLAGGQTPDFDGS
+1445 DQGLAGVKNTDFDGS

-1473 NGLKGHKGLFAPST
+1473 NGLKGHKGLFAPSIQ
-1487 KTPAPESIQVPTQDG
+1487 TPAPESIQVPTQDG
-1502 LSSVKTEL
+1502 LSSIKTEL

-1516 DVPFLIETRQ
+1516 DVPFLIETRP

-1579 LDIED
+1579 LDVED

-1621 DMIWLETHLV
+1621 DMIWLEIHLV
-1631 DGQEVLVPHVYLVPN
+1631 DGQEVLVPHVYLAPN
-1646 SSLAQDVYG
+1646 SSLEQGIKNAQG
-1655 AKTQQENL
+1655 LQGNL

-1707 LGTGAVELTSNGLL
+1707 DARGAVELTSNGLL

-1749 TNAYGFVDRAG
+1749 TNAYGFGDRAG

-1772 IQSLGDLGA
+1772 IQSLSDLGA

-1789 GPMTMII
+1789 GSTTMII

-1808 SDHKETL
+1808 SEHEQTL

-1821 AQSSEH
+1821 AQSREH
-1827 RLTEVKSDGDLTIV
+1827 RLSEVNSGDDLNVVTNDDLIMDGV
-1841 TGGALNLEGKFKAKG
+1841 KVKVEG
-1856 NGDFTSGGALTAT
+1856 NGNLTSGGAFTLT
-1869 SVQDF
+1869 SVQDV
-1874 NSSDWDYRGKEG
+1874 NSFDLDLRGKEG
-1886 DESKQKNKFRQQS
+1886 DKSKQKNKFRQQS

-1906 TTIEAEGELSMH
+1906 STVEFSKDLSIH
-1918 AKDGHL
+1918 AQNGDLTLGAAGLSSGGQTHL
-1924 TLDAIGAKS
+1924 T
-1933 GGETHLA
+1933 
-1940 SDRGKVKLLTKK
+1940 SDNGKIKFLTNK

-1971 GDEGYLKETIEYVTI
+1971 GDKGYLKETIEHVTI
-1986 DAKGGMKIDAGDG
+1986 DAKGGMKLDAGNG
-1999 IVVEYEATG
+1999 FVVEYEATG

-2015 QLSRSPGLAWIKQL
+2015 QLSHSPGLAWIKQL
-2029 RDDPVLSKQVDW
+2029 RDDPELSKQVDW
-2041 QAVKAEFK
+2041 QAVRAEFK

-2147 LTSQITEMA
+2147 LTSQITEMV

-2233 VTQIVAH
+2233 ITQIVAH

-2263 VGEATAMLQFK
+2263 VGEATAMLQFQ
-2274 LWSKNLIQKE
+2274 LWVQGIVKE
-2284 IAALDGRIPTAEEQA
+2284 EMGDLNGRTPTPEEEA

-2305 EAQFAD
+2305 DAQFAD
-2311 FSDRAIDVA
+2311 FRDHTIDVA
-2320 RITGGFAAALAGGD
+2320 RAAGGVAAALAGGNVD
-2334 VNTGADAAGNAA
+2334 AGADAAGNAA
-2346 ENNFLPAVAALAA
+2346 ANNYLSSAQQAQMEKELKECPDLLCEAAVSAKWSAISTGQDISFGAGIVAGVPAEIYDTVDGFFQIAKHPEETLKALKDFFSSGEILATIGRTLGQSYVDRINKMEEEYERAGAGGSFKAGLEFGKLLTETASLMTGVAGAAKGAIKLGEKAWIKFIARKDFAQFASKKNLA
-2359 FIVSLTPEELA
+2359 ELA
-2370 ALSLFMAGGATIV
+2370 AQGDPDKLAARKELTKLAAKEKKLWLKKKPTKFTDSKFGQTYTVYRRDDQFDPNQRVKWTEKGETVWGTNVERTKTGRAPMGFDGKPIELHHLKQTPDGPLAEMSHEFHKKYTSVIHANPKTHQSLIERKKFKK
-2383 QSPNNRTAIADF
+2383 QRKE
-2395 LTYWFASKNSA
+2395 YWKEYGNGHGEQKNSSLGGIINMKWGIMGI
-2406 EDSEKTNQNS
+2406 DFDRWGQ
-2416 KEEKNKASQANAKDP
+2416 
-2431 QNNNDDD
+2431 
-2438 NDGKGKKLNKAREHH
+2438 EH
-2453 DKKRDEKKQEL
+2453 RQ
-2464 NDEGCRT
+2464 
-2471 CKTEIVFKT
+2471 
-2480 KTDKGVVRSR
+2480 
-2490 ADIVYIENGK
+2490 
-2500 IKIGEVKTGKNSK
+2500 
-2513 LSEQQKILKEAYKEG
+2513 
-2528 NAEPTKGKFTEF
+2528 
-2540 LKDNKEFLEKYQKD
+2540 
-2554 FKDFKGSKK
+2554 
-2563 ELENEN
+2563 
-2569 RKWIKEQ
+2569 
-2576 LNNKLDK
+2576 
-2583 TDVNVFHYPGLFE
+2583 

>member
-1 MRRLKN
+1 MRGLKD
-7 QKHKLGYGYKR
+7 QKHKLGYGYKL
-18 GKRVLC
+18 GQPVLG
-24 VLQRGIHKGLS
+24 VLQRGAQKGLS

-55 ARSPVAQES
+55 AQNPVVQES

-138 NLRYSGAAKVILNE
+138 NLRNTGAAKVILNE
-152 VVSANRSRLEGV
+152 VVSANRSRLEGMT
-164 SEVHGHMAD
+164 EVHGQAAD

-178 PNGITCN
+178 PNGLTCN

-205 ADGALSGLRVEGG
+205 ADGFLSGLRVEGG
-218 DITIGSRGADGSA
+218 NITIGAKGADGRTV
-231 LDIFD
+231 DIFD
-236 LVSRKISIGGPI
+236 LVSRKIRVEGPL
-248 QVKGDLAVIAG
+248 QVKGELAVIAG
-259 HNHFDY
+259 HNHFAY
-265 DKREATS
+265 GKREATS

-293 AGQIRVI
+293 AGQIRVL

-309 MRGDMVAN
+309 MLGNMVAN

-342 HSHHDSVHVKDLLF
+342 HSHHDSVHVNDLLF

-368 VELAEQ
+368 VELAEH
-374 ARVAASGAVDV
+374 ARVAASGTVDV
-385 HADLIKLQSHA
+385 RADVIKLQSHA

-405 GQQSATGSLHLQAA
+405 GQQSATGSLHLKAT
-419 KLEAGN
+419 KLEAGD

-464 NQITA
+464 NQISA

-481 LSADDAL
+481 LSADEAL
-488 TVGAGHYSAGGSLL
+488 TVGAGHYSAGGFLL
-502 VEAAELTSRARL
+502 MQAAELTSRARL
-514 VAEQKIDL
+514 VAEQKVDL
-522 YAHHGALIQEGTVWS
+522 YAHHGALIQEGTVLS
-537 NGKITLDAYGALNHT
+537 NGEITLDAHGALNHT
-552 GDIVSMQQVALT
+552 GDIVSMQKVALT
-564 AGGMLTTSQESTILS
+564 AGGMLTTSTHSTLLGH
-579 YDVVLSADALTQAG
+579 DVVLSADALTQVGA
-593 TVEAQE
+593 VEAQG

-610 ANNGTM
+610 INSGTM

-622 AHIGAFTNQGT
+622 AHVGAFTNQGIL
-633 FIATDDLHL
+633 IATHDLHL
-642 MVSAQEGADPQQAFL
+642 MISASENAVQQQAFL
-657 ENTSEGVLQS
+657 VNASEAVLQS
-667 GGVFVVIAGQ
+667 GGAFVLSAGQ
-677 LDNAGVLGSSG
+677 LDNAGALGSSG

-694 VAGNVSNSGLI
+694 VAGDVTNSGLI
-705 YAKKSMDLFSDG
+705 YAKKSLDISSDG
-717 NLSNTQG
+717 NLANTRG
-724 RIIAEEALT
+724 RMIAEEALT
-733 IGGLKEIR
+733 IGGLKETR

-765 FVNKS
+765 FVNKR
-770 AETTNSDQQNAT
+770 AETTNSDPKNT
-782 HDEGAHVLARDGLRI
+782 PPDEGAHVLARDGLRI

-807 LISTQGAVNIVAD
+807 LISTQGAVSVVAD
-820 SVIQAGHIE
+820 SIAQAGHIE
-829 IERGDLQLTSH
+829 IERGELQLTSH

-888 SEVGAYDVTLKAGTL
+888 SQVGAYDVTLKAGTL
-903 AQAGLVEAQGGV
+903 
-915 LTLESHGDLTN
+915 
-926 SGTIASNGAITVNAQ
+926 I
-941 NTLNQTG
+941 
-948 RIVSQKRIEL
+948 
-958 STDGTLTLGE
+958 
-968 TSQIGGYD
+968 
-976 VALKAGTLNQAGLI
+976 
-990 EAQGEELTLESYG
+990 
-1003 DLTNSGMLASNGV
+1003 
-1016 IALRAQNTLNQT
+1016 
-1028 GRIVA
+1028 
-1033 QERIELSTDGTL
+1033 
-1045 TLGEPSK
+1045 
-1052 VAAYDVMLK
+1052 
-1061 AGTLTQ
+1061 Q

-1082 HGVLSNSGI
+1082 HGVLSNHGI
-1091 MVGGVVDA
+1091 IVGSVVDA
-1099 KLGSLANSGQL
+1099 KLGSLANFGQL
-1110 LASDS
+1110 LASDTL
-1115 FTLIAESHDPSLG
+1115 TLIAANHDSLG
-1128 QVALVLNGEDG
+1128 GKGGLLLNGEGG

-1153 LDNAG
+1153 LDNSG
-1158 SIGSSG
+1158 SIGSSD
-1164 DGVALNVSADMS
+1164 DGVVLNVSADMS
-1176 NSGLIYAKKSAI
+1176 NSGLIYAKKSTTL
-1188 FSLDGDF
+1188 SLDGSF
-1195 INKFAD
+1195 LNKFGD
-1201 VIAEDNLIIRGLSGE
+1201 VIAEDNLVIRGLSGE
-1216 RAGHVINSSGLL
+1216 RAGSVINSSGLL

-1238 VSALTNMREGG
+1238 VSSLTNMREGG

-1262 RGEWKKTE
+1262 RGEWRGTG
-1270 VRHEQIKENIDTTI
+1270 VRHHQIKEDVDTTI

-1295 AQILAGRH
+1295 AQIFAGRH
-1303 LTVHAGD
+1303 LIVHAGD

-1325 MQGDTL
+1325 MRGDTL

-1339 ETTKIVTEAHRRRKH
+1339 ETTRTVTETSRRKKH

-1362 TFTGIKDRGSTT
+1362 ALGGITDEGHYT
-1374 DTKTTTRTYDA
+1374 DTKITTRTYDV

-1397 VKVTDTLD
+1397 VKVKETLD
-1405 NHAVREGAGQIGLSS
+1405 NHAVREGVEQIGLSS
-1420 GNKGLT
+1420 GNKGLA
-1426 GVKNTDV
+1426 GVKNTEV
-1433 DGFKPS
+1433 DGF
-1439 ISYSSG
+1439 
-1445 DQGLAGGQTPDFDGS
+1445 

-1473 NGLKGHKGLFAPST
+1473 NGLTGHKALFAPST
-1487 KTPAPESIQVPTQDG
+1487 KTPASESIQVPTQDG

-1510 AGSQSP
+1510 AGKQSP
-1516 DVPFLIETRQ
+1516 DVPFLIETRP

-1547 KPEHVFK
+1547 KPEQVFK

-1571 ELTGNRTL
+1571 DLTGNRTL
-1579 LDIED
+1579 LEVED

-1597 EQQGPLGLVLGK
+1597 EQQGPLGLELGK

-1621 DMIWLETHLV
+1621 DMIWLETHFV
-1631 DGQEVLVPHVYLVPN
+1631 DGQEVLVPHVYLAST
-1646 SSLAQDVYG
+1646 SSSEQGINNAQRS
-1655 AKTQQENL
+1655 QETL
-1663 ASARLKGNGVTLNA
+1663 ASAGLKGHGVTLNA
-1677 DRLTN
+1677 NRLTN
-1682 SGAVVSDDALHVS
+1682 SGAVLSDAALHVT

-1707 LGTGAVELTSNGLL
+1707 DATGPIDLTSGGLL
-1721 ANSSGVIHGDTVTMT
+1721 ANVSGAIHGYTVTMT

-1760 QKGQILSDHELN
+1760 QKGQILSDDELN
-1772 IQSLGDLGA
+1772 IHSLRDLGA

-1789 GPMTMII
+1789 GPMTMIVD
-1796 GGSAT
+1796 GSASIST
-1801 FSALALE
+1801 LVLE
-1808 SDHKETL
+1808 SEHKETL

-1821 AQSSEH
+1821 AQSSLHQLSEIN
-1827 RLTEVKSDGDLTIV
+1827 SGGDLNLV
-1841 TGGALNLEGKFKAKG
+1841 TNGDLIMDGAKVKGEG
-1856 NGDFTSGGALTAT
+1856 NGNFTSGGALTLT

-1874 NSSDWDYRGKEG
+1874 NSFDLDLRGKEG
-1886 DESKQKNKFRQQS
+1886 DKSKQKNKFRQQS

-1906 TTIEAEGELSMH
+1906 STFDIGGNLSMH
-1918 AKDGHL
+1918 AQNGDF
-1924 TLDAIGAKS
+1924 TLGAVGLS
-1933 GGETHLA
+1933 SDGETHLA
-1940 SDRGKVKLLTKK
+1940 SDKGKIKFLTNK

-1971 GDEGYLKETIEYVTI
+1971 SDKGYLKETIEHVTI
-1986 DAKGGMKIDAGDG
+1986 DAKGGMKIDAGNG
-1999 IVVEYEATG
+1999 IVVEYKATG

-2015 QLSRSPGLAWIKQL
+2015 QLSRSPGMAWIKQL
-2029 RDDPVLSKQVDW
+2029 RDDPELAKQVDW
-2041 QAVKAEFK
+2041 QAVQAEFK

-2064 LVALAV
+2064 LVALVV

-2113 VALVNNRGNIAG
+2113 IALVNNRGNIAG

-2134 NILSI
+2134 TLLSV

-2147 LTSQITEMA
+2147 LTSQLTDMA

-2178 NLIKAAIGTGV
+2178 NLIKAAIGAGV

-2214 GKSLAE
+2214 GKTLAE
-2220 EIGTAKAEGKIDT
+2220 EIGTAKAEGKMNT

-2263 VGEATAMLQFK
+2263 VGEATAMLQFQ
-2274 LWSKNLIQKE
+2274 LWVKGIVKE
-2284 IAALDGRIPTAEEQA
+2284 EVGDLNGRTPTPEEEA
-2299 RINAKI
+2299 RINA
-2305 EAQFAD
+2305 
-2311 FSDRAIDVA
+2311 RIDAEFPSFRDNTINVA
-2320 RITGGFAAALAGGD
+2320 RAAGGFAAGLAGGNVD
-2334 VNTGADAAGNAA
+2334 AGADAAGNAA
-2346 ENNFLPAVAALAA
+2346 ANNFL
-2359 FIVSLTPEELA
+2359 
-2370 ALSLFMAGGATIV
+2370 G
-2383 QSPNNRTAIADF
+2383 
-2395 LTYWFASKNSA
+2395 SA
-2406 EDSEKTNQNS
+2406 Q
-2416 KEEKNKASQANAKDP
+2416 
-2431 QNNNDDD
+2431 
-2438 NDGKGKKLNKAREHH
+2438 
-2453 DKKRDEKKQEL
+2453 
-2464 NDEGCRT
+2464 
-2471 CKTEIVFKT
+2471 
-2480 KTDKGVVRSR
+2480 R
-2490 ADIVYIENGK
+2490 A
-2500 IKIGEVKTGKNSK
+2500 
-2513 LSEQQKILKEAYKEG
+2513 QM
-2528 NAEPTKGKFTEF
+2528 
-2540 LKDNKEFLEKYQKD
+2540 
-2554 FKDFKGSKK
+2554 KK
-2563 ELENEN
+2563 ELEECPDDQC
-2569 RKWIKEQ
+2569 RK
-2576 LNNKLDK
+2576 
-2583 TDVNVFHYPGLFE
+2583 DVNEKWHDIDDQQDRIFASAATAGAIAGAVEELNDAVHGAVEIGLEIVSNPIESGKKAVKGVGTAISWATSGHVIDDVYGSFGQFWGGIRDSFVGHINHITETMDKEGGDGALSAGFEFGQMIGKPLGTVAEMVGGAGAAKGAIKLGEKAVIKFNATKDFAQFASKKNLAELAAQGDPAKLAAKKELTKLAAKDKKNWLKEKPIKFTDSKFGQTNKAYQRDDLFDPNQIVSWTVKGEEVWGTNVERMEAGRAPIGFDGKSVELHHLKQTHEGPIAEIGSKDHNKYSSVIHANPKTHQSLIDRDMFDRWREEYWKERAKGYREQKNSNLGGIIDMKWSIIGLDFDRWGQEHRQ

>member
-1 MRRLKN
+1 M
-7 QKHKLGYGYKR
+7 
-18 GKRVLC
+18 
-24 VLQRGIHKGLS
+24 
-35 LVLSF
+35 
-40 CLAFQP
+40 
-46 LLLQAQALG
+46 
-55 ARSPVAQES
+55 
-64 QGIKAADGVG
+64 
-74 SVFRPT
+74 
-80 VGKAGNDVPLIDI
+80 PLIDI

-107 SFNVDTHG
+107 SFNVDSHG
-115 VILNNSTEEVSRSQL
+115 VILNNSTKEVSRSQL

-138 NLRYSGAAKVILNE
+138 NLRYGGAAKVILNE
-152 VVSANRSRLEGV
+152 VVSANRSRLEGM
-164 SEVHGHMAD
+164 SEVHGQMAD

-185 GCGFINTP
+185 GCGFMNTP

-265 DKREATS
+265 HKREATS

-330 IAKARAKGAVKA
+330 IAKARAKGVMKA

-356 SEEAVE
+356 SEEAIE

-368 VELAEQ
+368 VELTEQ

-385 HADLIKLQSHA
+385 HADVIKLQSHA

-405 GQQSATGSLHLQAA
+405 GQQSAKGSLHLQAG
-419 KLEAGN
+419 KLDAGN

-451 TGVSSLGDLTIKT
+451 TGVSSLGDLTIET
-464 NQITA
+464 NQISA

-481 LSADDAL
+481 LKAEDAL
-488 TVGAGHYSAGGSLL
+488 TIGAGHYSAGGSLL

-537 NGKITLDAYGALNHT
+537 NGEITLDAHGALNHT

-564 AGGMLTTSQESTILS
+564 AGGMLTTGQESTILS

-599 GALTLQVRDGV
+599 GALTLQVRDGI
-610 ANNGTM
+610 ANSGTM
-616 RGESVD
+616 RGESVN
-622 AHIGAFTNQGT
+622 AHVGGFTNQGT

-642 MVSAQEGADPQQAFL
+642 MVSAQEGVDPQQAFL
-657 ENTSEGVLQS
+657 KNTSEGVLQS
-667 GGVFVVIAGQ
+667 GGAFVLSAGQ

-688 ENVALN
+688 DGVALN
-694 VAGNVSNSGLI
+694 VSGDLSNSGLI
-705 YAKKSMDLFSDG
+705 YAQKSMEVSSDG
-717 NLSNTQG
+717 DLTNTQG

-733 IGGLKEIR
+733 IHGLKETR
-741 AGHINNEAG
+741 AGYVNNEAG
-750 LLSALAGEMKIVATS
+750 LLSAFAGEMSIAATS
-765 FVNKS
+765 FVNKG
-770 AETTNSDQQNAT
+770 AATTNSVQQNAT
-782 HDEGAHVLARDGLRI
+782 HDEGGHVLARDGLHI
-797 DVGSFENVDG
+797 DVGNFENVDG

-849 ESNDTIALHAQTNLS
+849 ESNDTIALHAQTNLN
-864 QTGRIVSKKRV
+864 QTGRIVSKKRI

-903 AQAGLVEAQGGV
+903 
-915 LTLESHGDLTN
+915 
-926 SGTIASNGAITVNAQ
+926 
-941 NTLNQTG
+941 
-948 RIVSQKRIEL
+948 
-958 STDGTLTLGE
+958 
-968 TSQIGGYD
+968 
-976 VALKAGTLNQAGLI
+976 
-990 EAQGEELTLESYG
+990 
-1003 DLTNSGMLASNGV
+1003 
-1016 IALRAQNTLNQT
+1016 
-1028 GRIVA
+1028 
-1033 QERIELSTDGTL
+1033 
-1045 TLGEPSK
+1045 
-1052 VAAYDVMLK
+1052 
-1061 AGTLTQ
+1061 TQ
-1067 AGLVEAQGGVLTLNS
+1067 DGLVEAQGGVLTLNS
-1082 HGVLSNSGI
+1082 HDVLSNQGI

-1099 KLGSLANSGQL
+1099 QLGFLTNSGQFL
-1110 LASDS
+1110 SQGA
-1115 FTLIAESHDPSLG
+1115 FTLVAANHDPLLG
-1128 QVALVLNGEDG
+1128 QTVLVLNAEGG
-1139 VLKSGGAFVLTADV
+1139 VLKSGGAFVLTTDA
-1153 LDNAG
+1153 LNNAG
-1158 SIGSSG
+1158 ILGSGG
-1164 DGVALNVSADMS
+1164 DAVALDVSGDMS
-1176 NSGLIYAKKSAI
+1176 NSGLIYAKKSATL
-1188 FSLDGDF
+1188 SLDGDF
-1195 INKFAD
+1195 INQFGD
-1201 VIAEDNLIIRGLSGE
+1201 VIAEDNLIIRGLKRE

-1228 EAVSGDMTFD
+1228 EAVSGDMRFD
-1238 VSALTNMREGG
+1238 VSALTNIREGG
-1249 VEVTDKVVGHSYV
+1249 VEVSDKVVSHRFVEGRWEKIPGGDKHT
-1262 RGEWKKTE
+1262 RIKK
-1270 VRHEQIKENIDTTI
+1270 NIDTTI
-1284 IRQQPHFTNGA
+1284 IRQQAHFKHNA

-1303 LTVHAGD
+1303 LTVNAGD

-1318 AANGNIE
+1318 AANGNIV
-1325 MQGDTL
+1325 MRGDTL

-1339 ETTKIVTEAHRRRKH
+1339 ETTKIVTKTRYRHKDCNLLSNPGCVAH
-1354 CHTLLGGC
+1354 GADEWDGP
-1362 TFTGIKDRGSTT
+1362 TFVETP
-1374 DTKTTTRTYDA
+1374 TRTYDA

-1397 VKVTDTLD
+1397 AKLTGYID
-1405 NHAVREGAGQIGLSS
+1405 NHAVREGVEQVGLSS
-1420 GNKGLT
+1420 GDKGLA
-1426 GVKNTDV
+1426 GVKNT
-1433 DGFKPS
+1433 
-1439 ISYSSG
+1439 
-1445 DQGLAGGQTPDFDGS
+1445 DFDGS

-1516 DVPFLIETRQ
+1516 DVPFLVETRQ

-1547 KPEHVFK
+1547 KPENVFK

-1579 LDIED
+1579 LDVED

-1631 DGQEVLVPHVYLVPN
+1631 DGQEVLVPHVYLAPT
-1646 SSLAQDVYG
+1646 SSSEQGIKNAQG
-1655 AKTQQENL
+1655 LQGNL

-1695 TTQTLFNNGGFL
+1695 TTQTLFNDGGFL
-1707 LGTGAVELTSNGLL
+1707 DARGAVELTSNGLL

-1772 IQSLGDLGA
+1772 IQSLGDLGS

-1789 GPMTMII
+1789 GPMTVIV

-1801 FSALALE
+1801 FGSLVLE

-1827 RLTEVKSDGDLTIV
+1827 RLTEVNSDGDLTIV
-1841 TGGALNLEGKFKAKG
+1841 TGGELNLEGKFKAKG
-1856 NGDFTSGGALTAT
+1856 NGDFTSGGALNAI
-1869 SVQDF
+1869 SEQDF
-1874 NSSDWDYRGKEG
+1874 NSFDLDVRGKEG
-1886 DESKQKNKFRQQS
+1886 DKSKQKNKFREQS

-1906 TTIEAEGELSMH
+1906 TTIETEGNLSMH
-1918 AKDGHL
+1918 AQNGDL
-1924 TLDAIGAKS
+1924 TLGAAGLSS
-1933 GGETHLA
+1933 GGQTHLA
-1940 SDRGKVKLLTKK
+1940 SDKGKIKFLTNK

-1971 GDEGYLKETIEYVTI
+1971 SDKGYLQETIKHVTI
-1986 DAKGGMKIDAGDG
+1986 DAKGGMKLDAGDG
-1999 IVVEYEATG
+1999 FVVEYEATG

-2015 QLSRSPGLAWIKQL
+2015 QLSRSPGMAWIKQL
-2029 RDDPVLSKQVDW
+2029 RDDPALSKQVDW

-2064 LVALAV
+2064 IVALAV

-2098 AAIQAGVQAL
+2098 AAIQAGIQAL

-2134 NILSI
+2134 NVLGI

-2147 LTSQITEMA
+2147 LTSQLTEMA

-2164 TAPFVDRIALEAEK
+2164 TAPFVDRIAREAEK

-2263 VGEATAMLQFK
+2263 VGEATAMLQFQ
-2274 LWSKNLIQKE
+2274 LWVQGIVKEELGNLN
-2284 IAALDGRIPTAEEQA
+2284 GRTPTAEEEA

-2305 EAQFAD
+2305 DAQFAD
-2311 FSDRAIDVA
+2311 FRDHAIDVA
-2320 RITGGFAAALAGGD
+2320 RAAGGVAAALAGGD
-2334 VNTGADAAGNAA
+2334 VDAGADAAGNAA
-2346 ENNFLPAVAALAA
+2346 ANNYLSSAQQAQMNKELKECPDLLCEAEVSAKWSAISTGQGISFGAGIVAGVPAEIYDTLDGFLQLAKH
-2359 FIVSLTPEELA
+2359 PEETLKALKDFFSSGEILA
-2370 ALSLFMAGGATIV
+2370 TIGRTLGQSYVDRINKMEEEYERAGAGGSFKAGLEFGKLLTE
-2383 QSPNNRTAIADF
+2383 TASLMTGVAGAAKGAIKLSEKAVIKFIARKDF
-2395 LTYWFASKNSA
+2395 AQFASK
-2406 EDSEKTNQNS
+2406 
-2416 KEEKNKASQANAKDP
+2416 KN
-2431 QNNNDDD
+2431 
-2438 NDGKGKKLNKAREHH
+2438 L
-2453 DKKRDEKKQEL
+2453 
-2464 NDEGCRT
+2464 
-2471 CKTEIVFKT
+2471 
-2480 KTDKGVVRSR
+2480 
-2490 ADIVYIENGK
+2490 
-2500 IKIGEVKTGKNSK
+2500 SK
-2513 LSEQQKILKEAYKEG
+2513 LAAQG
-2528 NAEPTKGKFTEF
+2528 
-2540 LKDNKEFLEKYQKD
+2540 DLEK
-2554 FKDFKGSKK
+2554 FAAKK
-2563 ELENEN
+2563 ELTKEAAKEKKHWLKKKPIKFTDSKFGQTNKVYWREDLFDPNKRVKWTENKKEVWGTNVERMETGRAPIGHDGESVELHHLSQTHEGAIAETSKEFHQKYTSVIHNNPKTHQSLIERKKFDKWREEYWKERAKGYREQKNSHLGGIIDMRWGIIGLDFN
-2569 RKWIKEQ
+2569 RWGQEHQ
-2576 LNNKLDK
+2576 Q
-2583 TDVNVFHYPGLFE
+2583 

>member
-1 MRRLKN
+1 MRGLKN
-7 QKHKLGYGYKR
+7 QKHRLGYGYKLWQ
-18 GKRVLC
+18 RVLC

-164 SEVHGHMAD
+164 SEVHGQMAD

-218 DITIGSRGADGSA
+218 DITIGARGADGSA

-236 LVSRKISIGGPI
+236 LVSRKISVGGPI

-259 HNHFDY
+259 RNHFDY

-342 HSHHDSVHVKDLLF
+342 RSHHDSVHVKDLLF

-374 ARVAASGAVDV
+374 ARVAASGTVDV

-481 LSADDAL
+481 LSADDGL

-537 NGKITLDAYGALNHT
+537 NGKITLDAHGALNHT

-610 ANNGTM
+610 INSGTM

-657 ENTSEGVLQS
+657 NNTSEGVLQS
-667 GGVFVVIAGQ
+667 GGVFVVTVGQ

-717 NLSNTQG
+717 DLTNTQG
-724 RIIAEEALT
+724 RMIAEEALS

-741 AGHINNEAG
+741 AGHINGHINNEAG

-840 GDLSNSGTI
+840 GDLTNSGTI
-849 ESNDTIALHAQTNLS
+849 ESNDTIALHAQNTLN
-864 QTGRIVSKKRV
+864 QTGRIVSKKRI

-903 AQAGLVEAQGGV
+903 
-915 LTLESHGDLTN
+915 
-926 SGTIASNGAITVNAQ
+926 
-941 NTLNQTG
+941 
-948 RIVSQKRIEL
+948 
-958 STDGTLTLGE
+958 
-968 TSQIGGYD
+968 
-976 VALKAGTLNQAGLI
+976 
-990 EAQGEELTLESYG
+990 
-1003 DLTNSGMLASNGV
+1003 
-1016 IALRAQNTLNQT
+1016 
-1028 GRIVA
+1028 
-1033 QERIELSTDGTL
+1033 
-1045 TLGEPSK
+1045 
-1052 VAAYDVMLK
+1052 
-1061 AGTLTQ
+1061 TQ

-1082 HGVLSNSGI
+1082 HDVLRNSGI

-1115 FTLIAESHDPSLG
+1115 FTLVAESYDPSLG

-1139 VLKSGGAFVLTADV
+1139 VLKSGGSFVLTADV

-1164 DGVALNVSADMS
+1164 DGVALNVSADLS

-1249 VEVTDKVVGHSYV
+1249 VEVSDKVVSHSYV
-1262 RGEWKKTE
+1262 QGEWENIPNVDKHTRIKK
-1270 VRHEQIKENIDTTI
+1270 NIDTTI
-1284 IRQQPHFTNGA
+1284 IRQQPHFTNNA
-1295 AQILAGRH
+1295 AQILVGRH

-1339 ETTKIVTEAHRRRKH
+1339 EKTKIVTETRYRYKQCSATNPA
-1354 CHTLLGGC
+1354 CIGQGAEEWDGP
-1362 TFTGIKDRGSTT
+1362 TFTQTLK
-1374 DTKTTTRTYDA
+1374 RTYDA

-1397 VKVTDTLD
+1397 AKLTGYID
-1405 NHAVREGAGQIGLSS
+1405 NHAVREGVEQVGLSS
-1420 GNKGLT
+1420 GDKGLA
-1426 GVKNTDV
+1426 GVKNT
-1433 DGFKPS
+1433 
-1439 ISYSSG
+1439 
-1445 DQGLAGGQTPDFDGS
+1445 DFDGS

-1510 AGSQSP
+1510 DQTQTP

-1554 RLGDA
+1554 KLGDA

-1579 LDIED
+1579 LDVED

-1597 EQQGPLGLVLGK
+1597 EQQGPLGLELGK

-1631 DGQEVLVPHVYLVPN
+1631 DGQEVLVPHVYLAPN
-1646 SSLAQDVYG
+1646 TSLAQDVYG
-1655 AKTQQENL
+1655 AKTQQGNL
-1663 ASARLKGNGVTLNA
+1663 ASARLKGNGVTIET

-1682 SGAVVSDDALHVS
+1682 SGTISSNGALHVS
-1695 TTQTLFNNGGFL
+1695 TTQTLFNDGGFL
-1707 LGTGAVELTSNGLL
+1707 LGSGAVDLSSGDLL
-1721 ANSSGVIHGDTVTMT
+1721 ANSSGVILGDIITLNAK
-1736 GDTIVNSTAKIRD
+1736 TIIDGTAKIRD
-1749 TNAYGFVDRAG
+1749 TNEYGFVDRSG
-1760 QKGQILSDHELN
+1760 QQAQIISIQDLN
-1772 IQSLGDLGA
+1772 IHSLGDLSMT
-1781 EGGEFTSG
+1781 GGQWSSG
-1789 GPMTMII
+1789 GPMTVIVD
-1796 GGSAT
+1796 GSAT
-1801 FSALALE
+1801 FGSLVLE

-1827 RLTEVKSDGDLTIV
+1827 RLAEVNSDGDLTIV
-1841 TGGALNLEGKFKAKG
+1841 TGGELNLEGKFKAKG
-1856 NGDFTSGGALTAT
+1856 NGDFTSGGALNVI
-1869 SVQDF
+1869 SEQDF
-1874 NSSDWDYRGKEG
+1874 NSFDLDLRGKEG
-1886 DESKQKNKFRQQS
+1886 DKSKQKNKFRQQS

-1906 TTIEAEGELSMH
+1906 TTIETEGNLSMH
-1918 AKDGHL
+1918 AQNGDL

-1933 GGETHLA
+1933 GGQTHLA
-1940 SDRGKVKLLTKK
+1940 SDKGKIKFLTNK

-1966 VWWSE
+1966 VWWNE
-1971 GDEGYLKETIEYVTI
+1971 RDKGYLKETIEHVTI
-1986 DAKGGMKIDAGDG
+1986 DAKGGIKLDAGDG
-1999 IVVEYEATG
+1999 FVVEYQATG

-2015 QLSRSPGLAWIKQL
+2015 QLSRSPGMAWIKQL
-2029 RDDPVLSKQVDW
+2029 RDDPELSKQVDW

-2064 LVALAV
+2064 IVALAV

-2134 NILSI
+2134 NVLSI

-2164 TAPFVDRIALEAEK
+2164 TAPFVDRIASEAEK
-2178 NLIKAAIGTGV
+2178 NLIKAAIGTSV
-2189 QTALEGGSLDK
+2189 QTALEGGSFDK

-2263 VGEATAMLQFK
+2263 VGEATAMLQFQ
-2274 LWSKNLIQKE
+2274 LWVQGIVKE
-2284 IAALDGRIPTAEEQA
+2284 EMGDLNGRTPTAEEEA

-2305 EAQFAD
+2305 DAQFAD
-2311 FSDRAIDVA
+2311 FRDHTIDVA
-2320 RITGGFAAALAGGD
+2320 RAAGGVAAAIAGGD
-2334 VNTGADAAGNAA
+2334 VDAGVDAAGNAA
-2346 ENNFLPAVAALAA
+2346 ANNFL
-2359 FIVSLTPEELA
+2359 
-2370 ALSLFMAGGATIV
+2370 G
-2383 QSPNNRTAIADF
+2383 
-2395 LTYWFASKNSA
+2395 SA
-2406 EDSEKTNQNS
+2406 Q
-2416 KEEKNKASQANAKDP
+2416 
-2431 QNNNDDD
+2431 
-2438 NDGKGKKLNKAREHH
+2438 
-2453 DKKRDEKKQEL
+2453 
-2464 NDEGCRT
+2464 
-2471 CKTEIVFKT
+2471 
-2480 KTDKGVVRSR
+2480 R
-2490 ADIVYIENGK
+2490 A
-2500 IKIGEVKTGKNSK
+2500 
-2513 LSEQQKILKEAYKEG
+2513 QM
-2528 NAEPTKGKFTEF
+2528 
-2540 LKDNKEFLEKYQKD
+2540 
-2554 FKDFKGSKK
+2554 KK
-2563 ELENEN
+2563 ELEECPDDQCRRDVNE
-2569 RKWIKEQ
+2569 KWFEISEEQDRIFEIGLAEGTIVGAVKAIGNGISETAHDVKELGSAIGNGIYATVHDIKELGSVIGNSSVDEIYQNALQGVGTAKAWATSGHIFDDVWEGAGQ
-2576 LNNKLDK
+2576 LWEGIGQFWGGVKDSFRGRIDHIKDSFRGHIDHIHETREKGRDGAFIAGAESGEMAGEALGKVVYEVGSIVLTDGVAGAAKGGVKLAGKLVEKDLIKFAAKAEEAAITGATSSEVNTAHVGKEIAQSLEKMSDEAIATQYLGQERKFWSKPIEVEFEITNKGEKITQINKVYQRDDLFDPYQVVKLRKNGK
-2583 TDVNVFHYPGLFE
+2583 TVWVTNIERMKTGRAPIGFDGHPVELHHMLQIQDSPIAEVSRTFHQEHTSVIHIYPKTQESLIDRDMFDRWRPKYWKERAKGYEEKAIATKK

>member
-1 MRRLKN
+1 MRGLKN
-7 QKHKLGYGYKR
+7 QKHRLGYGYKLWQ
-18 GKRVLC
+18 RVLC

-218 DITIGSRGADGSA
+218 DITIGARGADGSA

-236 LVSRKISIGGPI
+236 LVSRKISVGGPI

-259 HNHFDY
+259 RNHFDY
-265 DKREATS
+265 NKREATS

-374 ARVAASGAVDV
+374 ARVAASGTVDV

-464 NQITA
+464 NQISA

-481 LSADDAL
+481 LSADDGL

-522 YAHHGALIQEGTVWS
+522 YAHHGALIQEGTVLS
-537 NGKITLDAYGALNHT
+537 NGKITLDAHGALNHT

-610 ANNGTM
+610 INSGTM

-642 MVSAQEGADPQQAFL
+642 MVSTQEGADPQQAFL
-657 ENTSEGVLQS
+657 KNTSEGVLQS
-667 GGVFVVIAGQ
+667 GGVFVVTAGQ

-705 YAKKSMDLFSDG
+705 YAKKSMDVFSDG
-717 NLSNTQG
+717 DLTNTQG
-724 RIIAEEALT
+724 RMIAEEALS
-733 IGGLKEIR
+733 IGGLKETR

-770 AETTNSDQQNAT
+770 AETTNSEQQNAT

-807 LISTQGAVNIVAD
+807 LISTQGAVNIVAE

-864 QTGRIVSKKRV
+864 QTGRIVSKKRI

-903 AQAGLVEAQGGV
+903 
-915 LTLESHGDLTN
+915 
-926 SGTIASNGAITVNAQ
+926 
-941 NTLNQTG
+941 
-948 RIVSQKRIEL
+948 
-958 STDGTLTLGE
+958 
-968 TSQIGGYD
+968 
-976 VALKAGTLNQAGLI
+976 
-990 EAQGEELTLESYG
+990 
-1003 DLTNSGMLASNGV
+1003 
-1016 IALRAQNTLNQT
+1016 
-1028 GRIVA
+1028 
-1033 QERIELSTDGTL
+1033 
-1045 TLGEPSK
+1045 
-1052 VAAYDVMLK
+1052 
-1061 AGTLTQ
+1061 TQ

-1082 HGVLSNSGI
+1082 HDVLSNSGI

-1115 FTLIAESHDPSLG
+1115 FTLIAKSHDPSLG

-1164 DGVALNVSADMS
+1164 DGVALNVSADLS

-1249 VEVTDKVVGHSYV
+1249 VEVSDKVVSHSYV

-1270 VRHEQIKENIDTTI
+1270 VRHHQIKEDVDTTI

-1295 AQILAGRH
+1295 AQILVGRH

-1331 LNEGRDLI
+1331 LNEGRDLT
-1339 ETTKIVTEAHRRRKH
+1339 ETTKIVTETHRRKKH

-1362 TFTGIKDRGSTT
+1362 SITGITYYGSTT
-1374 DTKTTTRTYDA
+1374 DTKTTVRTYDA

-1397 VKVTDTLD
+1397 AKLTGYID
-1405 NHAVREGAGQIGLSS
+1405 NHAVREGGEQVGLSS
-1420 GNKGLT
+1420 GDKGLA
-1426 GVKNTDV
+1426 GVKNT
-1433 DGFKPS
+1433 
-1439 ISYSSG
+1439 
-1445 DQGLAGGQTPDFDGS
+1445 DFDGS

-1502 LSSVKTEL
+1502 LNSVKTEL
-1510 AGSQSP
+1510 DQTQTP
-1516 DVPFLIETRQ
+1516 DVPFLVETRP

-1547 KPEHVFK
+1547 KPENVFK

-1579 LDIED
+1579 LDVED

-1597 EQQGPLGLVLGK
+1597 EQQDPLGLVLGK

-1631 DGQEVLVPHVYLVPN
+1631 DGQEVLVPHVYLAPN
-1646 SSLAQDVYG
+1646 TSLAQDVYG
-1655 AKTQQENL
+1655 AKTQQGNL
-1663 ASARLKGNGVTLNA
+1663 ASARLKGNGVTIET

-1682 SGAVVSDDALHVS
+1682 SGTISSNGALHVS
-1695 TTQTLFNNGGFL
+1695 TTQTLFNDGGFL
-1707 LGTGAVELTSNGLL
+1707 LGSGAVDLSSGDLL
-1721 ANSSGVIHGDTVTMT
+1721 ANSSGVILGDIITLNAK
-1736 GDTIVNSTAKIRD
+1736 TIIDGTAKIRD
-1749 TNAYGFVDRAG
+1749 TNEYGFVDRSG
-1760 QKGQILSDHELN
+1760 QQAQIISIQDLN
-1772 IQSLGDLGA
+1772 IHSLGDLSMT
-1781 EGGEFTSG
+1781 GGQWSSG
-1789 GPMTMII
+1789 GPMTVIVD
-1796 GGSAT
+1796 GSAT
-1801 FSALALE
+1801 FGSLVLE

-1827 RLTEVKSDGDLTIV
+1827 RLTEVNSDGDLTIV
-1841 TGGALNLEGKFKAKG
+1841 TGGELNLGGKFKAKG
-1856 NGDFTSGGALTAT
+1856 NGDFTSGGALNAI
-1869 SVQDF
+1869 SEQDF
-1874 NSSDWDYRGKEG
+1874 NSFDLDLRGKEG
-1886 DESKQKNKFRQQS
+1886 DKSKQKNKFRQQS

-1906 TTIEAEGELSMH
+1906 TTIETEGNLSMH
-1918 AKDGHL
+1918 AQNGDL
-1924 TLDAIGAKS
+1924 TLDAAGLSS
-1933 GGETHLA
+1933 GGQTHLA
-1940 SDRGKVKLLTKK
+1940 SDTGKIKFLTNK

-1971 GDEGYLKETIEYVTI
+1971 SDKGYLKETIEHVTI
-1986 DAKGGMKIDAGDG
+1986 DAKGGIKLDAGDG
-1999 IVVEYEATG
+1999 FVVEYQATG

-2029 RDDPVLSKQVDW
+2029 RDDPELSKQVDW

-2147 LTSQITEMA
+2147 LTSQLTEMA

-2164 TAPFVDRIALEAEK
+2164 TAPLVDRITREAEK

-2253 ACSAGAIGGA
+2253 ACTAGAVGGA
-2263 VGEATAMLQFK
+2263 VGEATAMLQFQ
-2274 LWSKNLIQKE
+2274 LWVQGIVKE
-2284 IAALDGRIPTAEEQA
+2284 EMGDLNGRTPTPEEEA

-2305 EAQFAD
+2305 DAQFAD
-2311 FSDRAIDVA
+2311 FRDHTIDVA
-2320 RITGGFAAALAGGD
+2320 RAAGGVAAALAGGNVD
-2334 VNTGADAAGNAA
+2334 AGADAAGNAA
-2346 ENNFLPAVAALAA
+2346 ENNFL
-2359 FIVSLTPEELA
+2359 
-2370 ALSLFMAGGATIV
+2370 G
-2383 QSPNNRTAIADF
+2383 
-2395 LTYWFASKNSA
+2395 SA
-2406 EDSEKTNQNS
+2406 Q
-2416 KEEKNKASQANAKDP
+2416 
-2431 QNNNDDD
+2431 
-2438 NDGKGKKLNKAREHH
+2438 
-2453 DKKRDEKKQEL
+2453 
-2464 NDEGCRT
+2464 
-2471 CKTEIVFKT
+2471 
-2480 KTDKGVVRSR
+2480 R
-2490 ADIVYIENGK
+2490 A
-2500 IKIGEVKTGKNSK
+2500 
-2513 LSEQQKILKEAYKEG
+2513 QM
-2528 NAEPTKGKFTEF
+2528 
-2540 LKDNKEFLEKYQKD
+2540 
-2554 FKDFKGSKK
+2554 KK
-2563 ELENEN
+2563 ELEECPDDQCRRDINEKWFEIDEQQDRTFATGIMAGLIADAPIKLYELADGAVKN
-2569 RKWIKEQ
+2569 MMLQMIIFASNPRGGVEKSFKDIGTGASWVVSGHVIDDAWEGAGQFWGGVEDAFIGDIDYVKENLEKAGVDGAFNAGFESGRLSAGVLENFAGGAGAAKGAINLGNKAVIKFIARKDFAQFASKKNLAELAAQGDPDKLAAKKELTKLAAKEKKKWLKKKPTKFTDSKFGQ
-2576 LNNKLDK
+2576 TNKAYQRDDLFDPNKIVSWTVKGEEVWGTNVERMEAGRAPMGFDGKPVELHHLSQTPEGPIAEIGSKDHNKYTSVIHANPK
-2583 TDVNVFHYPGLFE
+2583 THQSLIEREKFGKWREEYWKERAKGYREQKNSNLGGIIDMKWSIIGIDFDRWGQEHRQ

>member
-1 MRRLKN
+1 MRGLKN
-7 QKHKLGYGYKR
+7 QKHRLGYGYKLWQ
-18 GKRVLC
+18 RVLC

-265 DKREATS
+265 HKREATS
-272 LGSDGKEPELA
+272 LGSDGNEPELA

-342 HSHHDSVHVKDLLF
+342 RSHHDSVHVKDLLF

-374 ARVAASGAVDV
+374 ARVAASGTVDV

-514 VAEQKIDL
+514 VAEQKVDL

-537 NGKITLDAYGALNHT
+537 NGKITLDAHGALNHT

-564 AGGMLTTSQESTILS
+564 AGGMFTTSQESTILS

-610 ANNGTM
+610 INNGTM

-642 MVSAQEGADPQQAFL
+642 MVSTQEGADPQQAFL
-657 ENTSEGVLQS
+657 KNTSEGVLQS
-667 GGVFVVIAGQ
+667 GGVFVVTAGQ
-677 LDNAGVLGSSG
+677 LDNAGALGSSG

-705 YAKKSMDLFSDG
+705 YAKKSMDVFSDG
-717 NLSNTQG
+717 NLTNTQG
-724 RIIAEEALT
+724 RIIAEEALS
-733 IGGLKEIR
+733 IGGLKETR

-797 DVGSFENVDG
+797 NVGSFENVDG

-840 GDLSNSGTI
+840 GDLTNSGTI
-849 ESNDTIALHAQTNLS
+849 ESNDTIALHAQNTLN
-864 QTGRIVSKKRV
+864 QTGRIVSKKRI
-875 ELSSDG
+875 ELSTDG
-881 ILTMGET
+881 ILTLGKT
-888 SEVGAYDVTLKAGTL
+888 SEVGAYDVTLKA
-903 AQAGLVEAQGGV
+903 
-915 LTLESHGDLTN
+915 S
-926 SGTIASNGAITVNAQ
+926 
-941 NTLNQTG
+941 
-948 RIVSQKRIEL
+948 
-958 STDGTLTLGE
+958 
-968 TSQIGGYD
+968 
-976 VALKAGTLNQAGLI
+976 
-990 EAQGEELTLESYG
+990 
-1003 DLTNSGMLASNGV
+1003 
-1016 IALRAQNTLNQT
+1016 
-1028 GRIVA
+1028 
-1033 QERIELSTDGTL
+1033 
-1045 TLGEPSK
+1045 
-1052 VAAYDVMLK
+1052 
-1061 AGTLTQ
+1061 TLTQ
-1067 AGLVEAQGGVLTLNS
+1067 TGLVEAQGGVLTLNS
-1082 HGVLSNSGI
+1082 HDVLSNSGI

-1110 LASDS
+1110 LASNS
-1115 FTLIAESHDPSLG
+1115 FTLIAKSHDPSLG

-1164 DGVALNVSADMS
+1164 DGVALNVSADLS

-1249 VEVTDKVVGHSYV
+1249 VEVSDKVISHSYV
-1262 RGEWKKTE
+1262 RGEWKDVE
-1270 VRHEQIKENIDTTI
+1270 NIDHLRIKENIDTTI
-1284 IRQQPHFTNGA
+1284 IRQQPHFTNNA
-1295 AQILAGRH
+1295 AQILVGHH
-1303 LTVHAGD
+1303 LTINAGD

-1325 MQGDTL
+1325 MHGDTL

-1339 ETTKIVTEAHRRRKH
+1339 ETTKIVTETRYRHKQCSITNPA
-1354 CHTLLGGC
+1354 CINGAEEWDGP
-1362 TFTGIKDRGSTT
+1362 TFTQTLK
-1374 DTKTTTRTYDA
+1374 RTYDA

-1397 VKVTDTLD
+1397 AKLTGYID
-1405 NHAVREGAGQIGLSS
+1405 NHAVREGVEQVGLSS
-1420 GNKGLT
+1420 GDKGLA
-1426 GVKNTDV
+1426 GVKNT
-1433 DGFKPS
+1433 
-1439 ISYSSG
+1439 
-1445 DQGLAGGQTPDFDGS
+1445 DFDGS

-1502 LSSVKTEL
+1502 LNSVKTEL
-1510 AGSQSP
+1510 DQTQSP
-1516 DVPFLIETRQ
+1516 DVPFLVETRQ

-1547 KPEHVFK
+1547 KPENVFK

-1579 LDIED
+1579 LDVED

-1597 EQQGPLGLVLGK
+1597 EQQDPLGLELGK
-1609 PLTPQQIAGIKK
+1609 PLTPQQIAGIKN

-1631 DGQEVLVPHVYLVPN
+1631 DGQEVLVPHVYLAPN
-1646 SSLAQDVYG
+1646 TSLAQDVYG
-1655 AKTQQENL
+1655 AKTQQGNL
-1663 ASARLKGNGVTLNA
+1663 ASARLKGNGVTIET

-1682 SGAVVSDDALHVS
+1682 SGTISSNGALHVS
-1695 TTQTLFNNGGFL
+1695 TTQTLFNDGGFL
-1707 LGTGAVELTSNGLL
+1707 LGSGAVDLSSGDLL
-1721 ANSSGVIHGDTVTMT
+1721 ANSSGVILGDIITLNAK
-1736 GDTIVNSTAKIRD
+1736 TIIDGTAKIRD
-1749 TNAYGFVDRAG
+1749 TNEYGFVDRSG
-1760 QKGQILSDHELN
+1760 QQAQIISIQDLN
-1772 IQSLGDLGA
+1772 IHSLGDLSMT
-1781 EGGEFTSG
+1781 GGQWSSG
-1789 GPMTMII
+1789 GPMTVIVD
-1796 GGSAT
+1796 GSAT
-1801 FSALALE
+1801 FGSLVLE

-1827 RLTEVKSDGDLTIV
+1827 RLTEVNSDGDLTIV
-1841 TGGALNLEGKFKAKG
+1841 TGGELNLGGKFKAKG
-1856 NGDFTSGGALTAT
+1856 NGDFTSGGALNAI
-1869 SVQDF
+1869 SEQDF
-1874 NSSDWDYRGKEG
+1874 NSFDLDLRGKEG
-1886 DESKQKNKFRQQS
+1886 DKSKQKNKFRQQS

-1906 TTIEAEGELSMH
+1906 TTIETEGNLSMH
-1918 AKDGHL
+1918 AQNGDL

-1933 GGETHLA
+1933 GGQTHLA
-1940 SDRGKVKLLTKK
+1940 SDTGKIKFLTNK

-1971 GDEGYLKETIEYVTI
+1971 SDKGYLKETIEHVTI
-1986 DAKGGMKIDAGDG
+1986 DAKGGIKLDAGDG
-1999 IVVEYEATG
+1999 FVVEYQATG

-2029 RDDPVLSKQVDW
+2029 RDDPELSKQVDW
-2041 QAVKAEFK
+2041 QAVRAEFK

-2113 VALVNNRGNIAG
+2113 
-2125 ALHELGSSK
+2125 
-2134 NILSI
+2134 
-2139 VSSMLTAG
+2139 
-2147 LTSQITEMA
+2147 
-2156 GVGQSLPK
+2156 PK
-2164 TAPFVDRIALEAEK
+2164 TAPFVDRIASEAEK

-2253 ACSAGAIGGA
+2253 ACTAGAVGGA
-2263 VGEATAMLQFK
+2263 VGEATAMLQFQ
-2274 LWSKNLIQKE
+2274 LWVQGIVKE
-2284 IAALDGRIPTAEEQA
+2284 EMGDLNGRTPTAEEEA

-2305 EAQFAD
+2305 DAQFAD
-2311 FSDRAIDVA
+2311 FRDHTIDVA
-2320 RITGGFAAALAGGD
+2320 RAAGGVAAALAGGD
-2334 VNTGADAAGNAA
+2334 VDAGADAAGNAA
-2346 ENNFLPAVAALAA
+2346 ENNYLSSAQIAQMNKELKECPDLLCEAEVSAKWSAISTGQGISFGAGIVAGVPAEIYDTVDGFWQLAKHPEETLKALKDFFSSGEILATIGQTLGQSYVDRINKMKEEYERAGAGGSFKAGLEFGKLLTETASLMTGVAGAAKGGIKLGEKAWIKFIARKDFAQFASKKNLA
-2359 FIVSLTPEELA
+2359 ELA
-2370 ALSLFMAGGATIV
+2370 AQGDPDKLAARKELTKLAAKEKKLWLKKKPTKFTDSKFGQTYTVYRRDDLFD
-2383 QSPNNRTAIADF
+2383 PNKRVKWT
-2395 LTYWFASKNSA
+2395 
-2406 EDSEKTNQNS
+2406 EKGETVWGTNIDRM
-2416 KEEKNKASQANAKDP
+2416 KARRAP
-2431 QNNNDDD
+2431 IGY
-2438 NDGKGKKLNKAREHH
+2438 DGKSVELHHLNQTPDGPLAEMSHEFHKKYTSVIHANPKTHQSLIDRKKFEKQREEYWYKLGNGYGEQENSSLGGIINMKWGIIGLNFDRW
-2453 DKKRDEKKQEL
+2453 
-2464 NDEGCRT
+2464 G
-2471 CKTEIVFKT
+2471 
-2480 KTDKGVVRSR
+2480 
-2490 ADIVYIENGK
+2490 
-2500 IKIGEVKTGKNSK
+2500 
-2513 LSEQQKILKEAYKEG
+2513 QKHR
-2528 NAEPTKGKFTEF
+2528 
-2540 LKDNKEFLEKYQKD
+2540 Q
-2554 FKDFKGSKK
+2554 
-2563 ELENEN
+2563 
-2569 RKWIKEQ
+2569 
-2576 LNNKLDK
+2576 
-2583 TDVNVFHYPGLFE
+2583 